1 MNLFRQ
7 QKFSIRK
14 FNVGIFS
21 ALIAT
26 VTFISINP
34 TTASAAEQ
42 NQPAQNQPAQ
52 PADANAQPNAN
63 AGAQANPA
71 AQPAAPA
78 NQGQPAA
85 QPANQG
91 GQANPAGGTAQPAG
105 GAAQPAA
112 GTAQPAGQGNQAD
125 PNNAAQ
131 AQPGNQAAPANQAG
145 QGNNQATPANQTQ
158 PANAPAA
165 AQPAAPVAANAQTQ
179 DPNAS
184 NTGEGS
190 INTTLTFD
198 DPAISTDENR
208 QDPTVTVTDK
218 VNGYSLINNGKIG
231 FVNSELRRSDMFD
244 KNNPQN
250 YQARGN
256 VAALGRV
263 NANDS
268 TDHGNFNGISKTVN
282 VKPDSELIINFTTMQ
297 TNSKQGATNL
307 VIKDAKKNTELA
319 TVNVAKTGTA
329 HLFKVPTDADRLDLQ
344 FIPDNTAVA
353 DASRITTN
361 KDGYK
366 YYSFIDNVG
375 LFSGSHL
382 YVKNR
387 DLAPKATNNKEYT
400 INTEIGNNGNFGA
413 SLKSDQF
420 KYEVTLPQGVTYV
433 NDSLTTTFPNG
444 NEDSTVLK
452 NMTVNYDQNANKVT
466 FTSQGV
472 TTARG
477 THTKEVLF
485 PDKSLKLSY
494 KVNVANIDT
503 PKNID
508 FNEKLTYRTAS
519 DVVINNAQPEVTLT
533 ADPFSVAVEMNKDA
547 LQQQVNSQVDNSHY
561 TTASIAEYNKLKQQ
575 ADTILNEDAN
585 HVETANRASQT
596 DIDGLVTKLQ
606 AALIDNQAAIAELDA
621 KAQEKVTAAQQSK
634 KVTQDEVA
642 ALVTKINNDKNNAIA
657 EINKQTTSQGVT
669 TEKDNGI
676 AVLEQDVITPTVKPQ
691 AKQDIIQA
699 VTTRKQ
705 QIKKSNAS
713 LQDEK
718 DVANDKIGKIETKAI
733 KDIGAATTN
742 AQVEAIKTKAIND
755 INQTTPATTAKAAA
769 LEEFDEVVQA
779 QIDQAPLNPDTTNE
793 EVAEAIERIN
803 AAKVSGVKAIE
814 TTMTAQ
820 DLERVKNEEISKIEN
835 ITDSTQTKMDA
846 YNEVKQAAT
855 ARKAQNATVSNATNE
870 EVAEADAAVE
880 AAQKQGLHDIQVVK
894 SKQEVADTKSKVLD
908 KINAIQTQA
917 KVKPAADTEVENA
930 YNTRKQ
936 EIQNSNASTTE
947 EKQAAYTELD
957 TKKQEARTNLDTANS
972 NSEVA
977 TAKDNGI
984 AAINQVQAATTKKS
998 DAKAEIAQKA
1008 SERKTAIEAM
1018 NDSTTEE
1025 QQAAKDKVD
1034 QAVVTANADIDNAAA
1049 NADID
1054 NAAANADVDNAKTT
1068 NEATIAAITPDANV
1082 KPAAKQAIADKVQAQ
1097 ETAINANNGS
1107 TTEEKEAAKQQ
1118 VQTEKTTADTAID
1131 GAHSN
1136 AEVEAAKNAE
1146 IAKIEAI
1153 QPATTTKDDAKQAIA
1168 TKANERKTAIAQT
1181 QDITAEEIAAANA
1194 DVDNAVT
1201 QANSNIEAAN
1211 SQNDV
1216 DQAKT
1221 TGETSIDQVTPT
1233 VNKKVTARN
1242 EITAILNNKLQEIQ
1256 ATPDAT
1262 DEEKQAADAEANT
1275 ENGKAN
1281 QAISAAI
1288 TNAQVDEA
1296 KANAEA
1302 AINAV
1307 TPKVVKKQAAKDEI
1321 DQLQA
1326 TQTNVINNDQNATT
1340 EEKEAAIQQLAT
1352 AVTDAKNNITAA
1364 TDDNGVD
1371 QAKDAGKN
1379 SIQSTQPAT
1388 AVKLN
1393 AKNDVDQAV
1402 TTQNQAID
1410 NTTGATTEEK
1420 NAAKDLVLKAKEKA
1434 YLDILNAQTTND
1446 VTQIKDQA
1454 VTDIQGI
1461 TADTTIK
1468 DVAKDELATKANE
1481 QKALIAQTADAT
1493 TEEKEQANQQVDAQL
1508 TQGNQNIENAQSI
1521 DDVNTAKENAIQA
1534 IDPIQASTDVKTNAR
1549 AELLTEMQNKI
1560 TEILSDNTTTNEE
1573 KGKDIEPVRATYE
1586 EGLNNINTAN
1596 TTGDVTTAKDTAVQK
1611 VQQLHANPVKK
1622 PAGKTALDQAAAD
1635 RKTQIEQTPNAS
1647 QQEINDAKQEV
1658 DAALNQAKTNVDQSS
1673 TNEYVD
1679 NAVKEGKAKINAVKT
1694 FSEYKKDALAKI
1706 ADAYNAKVNE
1716 ADNSNASTSSEI
1728 AEAKQKLAELKQTAD
1743 QNVNQATSKDD
1754 IEVQIHNDLD
1764 NINDYTI
1771 PTGKKESATTDLYA
1785 YADQKKNNISADT
1798 NATQDEKQQAIKQ
1811 VDQNVQTALE
1821 SINNGVDNG
1830 DVDDALTQGKAAID
1844 AIQVDATVK
1853 PKANQAIEVKA
1864 EDTKESIDQSDQLT
1878 AEEKT
1883 EALAMIK
1890 QITDQAKQGITDATT
1905 TAEVEKAKAQGLEAF
1920 DNIQIDSTEKQKAI
1934 EELETALDQ
1943 IEAGVN
1949 VDADATTEEKEAFT
1963 NALEDILSKA
1973 TEDISD
1979 QTTNAEIATVKNSAL
1994 EQLKAQRINPE
2005 VKKNALEAIREVVNK
2020 QIEIIKNADADASA
2034 KEIAR
2039 TDLGRYFDR
2048 FADKL
2053 DKTQTNA
2060 EVAELQNVTIPAIEA
2075 IVPQNDPDAND
2086 TNNGIDNND
2095 ATANSN
2101 ANATPENTGQPNV
2114 SETTDN
2120 GKADASPTTPNNSD
2134 AATGETTATSAT
2146 DDANDKPQANN
2157 NSSVDASTNS
2167 PTMDNDVTSKPEVES
2182 TNNGTTDK
2190 PVTETDNAT
2199 PAESTTNNNST
2210 TTATNE
2216 NAPTGSTATAP
2227 TTAST
2232 EAASSADS
2240 KDNASVND
2248 SKQNAEVNNSAE
2260 SQSTNGKVAQP
2271 KSENKAKAEKDGRD
2285 STNQSMVESTT
2296 ETLPSA
2302 DITEPNVPSNTS
2314 KDKEESTTNQTDAG
2328 QLKSETNVASNEADK
2343 SPSKADTEVS
2353 NKPSTSASSEA
2364 KDKMTSTNVSQKDDT
2379 ATADTNDTQTS
2390 VGPVANNKAKDMQTN
2405 DTQKSVGSVANNKAT
2420 QNDGANASPATV
2432 SNGSN
2437 SANQDMLNVTKPEEN
2452 KVKTKSAQQGKVNK
2466 PKQQAKTL
2474 PDTGMS
2480 HNDDLPYAELAL
2492 GAGMAF
2498 LIRRFT
2504 KKDQQTEE

>member
-26 VTFISINP
+26 VTFISTNP

-42 NQPAQNQPAQ
+42 NQPALNQPAQ
-52 PADANAQPNAN
+52 PADANTQPNAN

-91 GQANPAGGTAQPAG
+91 GQANPAGG
-105 GAAQPAA
+105 AAQPN
-112 GTAQPAGQGNQAD
+112 TQPAGQGNQAD

-145 QGNNQATPANQTQ
+145 QGNNQATPNNNATPANQTQ

-165 AQPAAPVAANAQTQ
+165 VQPAAPVAANVQTQ

-250 YQARGN
+250 YQAKGN

-413 SLKSDQF
+413 SLKADQF

-494 KVNVANIDT
+494 KVNVTNIDT

-585 HVETANRASQT
+585 HVETANRASQA
-596 DIDGLVTKLQ
+596 DIDGLVNKLQ

-657 EINKQTTSQGVT
+657 EINKQTTAQGVT

-733 KDIGAATTN
+733 KDIDAATTN
-742 AQVEAIKTKAIND
+742 AQVEVIKTKAIND
-755 INQTTPATTAKAAA
+755 INQTAPSTSAKAAA

-814 TTMTAQ
+814 ATTTAQ
-820 DLERVKNEEISKIEN
+820 DLERVKNEEIFKIEN
-835 ITDSTQTKMDA
+835 ITDSTQTKMGA
-846 YNEVKQAAT
+846 YKEVKQAAT
-855 ARKAQNATVSNATNE
+855 ARKTQNATVSNATDE
-870 EVAEADAAVE
+870 EVAEADAAVD
-880 AAQKQGLHDIQVVK
+880 AAQKEGLHDIQVVK
-894 SKQEVADTKSKVLD
+894 SQQEVAETKTKVLD

-917 KVKPAADTEVENA
+917 RVKPAADAAVENA

-947 EKQAAYTELD
+947 EKEAAYAELD
-957 TKKQEARTNLDTANS
+957 AKKQEARTNIDAANS
-972 NSEVA
+972 NSDVA
-977 TAKDNGI
+977 TAKDNAI
-984 AAINQVQAATTKKS
+984 AAINQVQAATTKKA

-1018 NDSTTEE
+1018 NASTTEE

-1049 NADID
+1049 NT
-1054 NAAANADVDNAKTT
+1054 DVDNAKTT

-1082 KPAAKQAIADKVQAQ
+1082 KPTAKQAIADKVQAQ
-1097 ETAINANNGS
+1097 ETAIDANNGA
-1107 TTEEKEAAKQQ
+1107 TTEEKTAAKQQ
-1118 VQTEKTTADTAID
+1118 VQTEKTTADAAID

-1194 DVDNAVT
+1194 DVDNAAT

-1221 TGETSIDQVTPT
+1221 NGETSIDQVTPT
-1233 VNKKVTARN
+1233 VNKKATARN
-1242 EITAILNNKLQEIQ
+1242 EITTVLNNKLQEIQ

-1262 DEEKQAADAEANT
+1262 DEEKQAAETEANT
-1275 ENGKAN
+1275 ENAKAN
-1281 QAISAAI
+1281 QVITAAT
-1288 TNAQVDEA
+1288 TNAEVDEA
-1296 KANAEA
+1296 KTNAET

-1307 TPKVVKKQAAKDEI
+1307 TPKVMKKQAAKDEI

-1326 TQTNVINNDQNATT
+1326 AQTAVINNDQNATN

-1371 QAKDAGKN
+1371 QAKDAKKN

-1388 AVKLN
+1388 AVKSN

-1402 TTQNQAID
+1402 TAQNQAID

-1420 NAAKDLVLKAKEKA
+1420 NAAKDLVSKAKEKA
-1434 YLDILNAQTTND
+1434 YQDILNAQTTND

-1454 VTDIQGI
+1454 VADIQGI

-1468 DVAKDELATKANE
+1468 DVAKDELATKAND
-1481 QKALIAQTADAT
+1481 QKAQIAQAADAT

-1521 DDVNTAKENAIQA
+1521 DDVNTAKDNAIQA
-1534 IDPIQASTDVKTNAR
+1534 IDPIQAATDVKTNAR
-1549 AELLTEMQNKI
+1549 AELLNEMQNKI

-1573 KGKDIEPVRATYE
+1573 KGKDIEPVRAAYE
-1586 EGLNNINTAN
+1586 EGLNNINAAN
-1596 TTGDVTTAKDTAVQK
+1596 TTGDVSTAKDTAVQK

-1622 PAGKTALDQAAAD
+1622 PAGKTELDQVATD
-1635 RKTQIEQTPNAS
+1635 KKTQIEQTPNAS

-1706 ADAYNAKVNE
+1706 EAAYNSKVNE

-1798 NATQDEKQQAIKQ
+1798 NATQDEKQQAINQ
-1811 VDQNVQTALE
+1811 VNQNVQTALE

-1844 AIQVDATVK
+1844 AVQVDATVK
-1853 PKANQAIEVKA
+1853 PKANQAIDAKA
-1864 EDTKESIDQSDQLT
+1864 EDTKDSIEHSDQLT
-1878 AEEKT
+1878 SEEKA
-1883 EALAMIK
+1883 EALATIK
-1890 QITDQAKQGITDATT
+1890 QITDQAKKGITDATT

-1920 DNIQIDSTEKQKAI
+1920 DNIQIDSTHKQQAI
-1934 EELETALDQ
+1934 EELETALDK
-1943 IEAGVN
+1943 IEANVN
-1949 VDADATTEEKEAFT
+1949 ANTDATIEEKEAFT
-1963 NALEDILSKA
+1963 NTLEDILSKA

-1979 QTTNAEIATVKNSAL
+1979 QTTNAEIETVKNNAL
-1994 EQLKAQRINPE
+1994 EKLKGQQINPE
-2005 VKKNALEAIREVVNK
+2005 AKKNALKEIENAVNK
-2020 QIEIIKNADADASA
+2020 QKETINNADANKAA
-2034 KEIAR
+2034 KETALN
-2039 TDLGRYFDR
+2039 DLSRSHDR
-2048 FADKL
+2048 FVEDLVKV
-2053 DKTQTNA
+2053 QSNA

-2086 TNNGIDNND
+2086 TNNGTDNND
-2095 ATANSN
+2095 ATANS
-2101 ANATPENTGQPNV
+2101 NATPENTGQPNV

-2120 GKADASPTTPNNSD
+2120 GKADASPTTSNNSD

-2146 DDANDKPQANN
+2146 DDANDKPQANS

-2199 PAESTTNNNST
+2199 PAESTINNNST

-2271 KSENKAKAEKDGRD
+2271 KSENKAKAEKDDRD

-2314 KDKEESTTNQTDAG
+2314 KDKEESTSNQTDAG
-2328 QLKSETNVASNEADK
+2328 QLKSETNVASNETDK

-2379 ATADTNDTQTS
+2379 ATADTNDTQKS

-2405 DTQKSVGSVANNKAT
+2405 DMKA
-2420 QNDGANASPATV
+2420 SLVTV

-2437 SANQDMLNVTKPEEN
+2437 SANQDMLNVTKTEEN
-2452 KVKTKSAQQGKVNK
+2452 KANAKSAQQGKVNK
-2466 PKQQAKTL
+2466 PKQQTKTL

>member
-26 VTFISINP
+26 VTFISTNP

-52 PADANAQPNAN
+52 PADANTQPNAN
-63 AGAQANPA
+63 AGAQANPT

-78 NQGQPAA
+78 NQGQPAV

-91 GQANPAGGTAQPAG
+91 GQANPAGG
-105 GAAQPAA
+105 AAQPN
-112 GTAQPAGQGNQAD
+112 TQPAGQGNQAD

-131 AQPGNQAAPANQAG
+131 AQPGNQATPANQAG
-145 QGNNQATPANQTQ
+145 QGNNQATPNNNATPANQTQ

-250 YQARGN
+250 YQAKGN

-413 SLKSDQF
+413 SLKADQF

-433 NDSLTTTFPNG
+433 NNSLTTTFPNG

-585 HVETANRASQT
+585 HVKTANRASQA

-606 AALIDNQAAIAELDA
+606 AALIDNQAAIAELDT

-657 EINKQTTSQGVT
+657 EINKQTTAQGVT

-733 KDIGAATTN
+733 KDIDAATTN

-814 TTMTAQ
+814 ATTTAQ

-870 EVAEADAAVE
+870 EVAEADAAVD

-957 TKKQEARTNLDTANS
+957 TKKQEARTNLDAANT
-972 NSEVA
+972 NSDVT
-977 TAKDNGI
+977 TAKDNSI

-1049 NADID
+1049 N
-1054 NAAANADVDNAKTT
+1054 NDVDNAKTT

-1097 ETAINANNGS
+1097 ETAIDGNNGS
-1107 TTEEKEAAKQQ
+1107 TTEEKAA
-1118 VQTEKTTADTAID
+1118 
-1131 GAHSN
+1131 
-1136 AEVEAAKNAE
+1136 

-1153 QPATTTKDDAKQAIA
+1153 QPATTTKDNAKEAIA

-1221 TGETSIDQVTPT
+1221 TGENSIDQVTPT
-1233 VNKKVTARN
+1233 VNKKATARN

-1281 QAISAAI
+1281 QAISAAT

-1388 AVKLN
+1388 AVKSN

-1434 YLDILNAQTTND
+1434 YQDILNAQTTND

-1454 VTDIQGI
+1454 VADIQGI

-1521 DDVNTAKENAIQA
+1521 DDVNTAKDNAIQA

-1560 TEILSDNTTTNEE
+1560 TEILNNNETTNEE
-1573 KGKDIEPVRATYE
+1573 KGNDIGPVRAAYE
-1586 EGLNNINTAN
+1586 EGLNNINAAT

-1622 PAGKTALDQAAAD
+1622 PAGKKELDQAAAD
-1635 RKTQIEQTPNAS
+1635 KKTQIEQTPNAS

-1658 DAALNQAKTNVDQSS
+1658 DTELNQAKTNVDQSS

-1706 ADAYNAKVNE
+1706 EDAYNAKVNE

-1949 VDADATTEEKEAFT
+1949 VNADATTEEKEAFT

-2114 SETTDN
+2114 SETTAN

-2260 SQSTNGKVAQP
+2260 SQSTNDKVAQP
-2271 KSENKAKAEKDGRD
+2271 KSENKAKAEKDGSD

-2364 KDKMTSTNVSQKDDT
+2364 KEKMTSTNVSQKDDT
-2379 ATADTNDTQTS
+2379 ATADTNDTQ
-2390 VGPVANNKAKDMQTN
+2390 
-2405 DTQKSVGSVANNKAT
+2405 KSVGSAANNKAT

-2437 SANQDMLNVTKPEEN
+2437 SANQDMLNVTN
-2452 KVKTKSAQQGKVNK
+2452 TDDHQAKTKSAQQGKVNK
-2466 PKQQAKTL
+2466 AKQQAKTL

>member
-1 MNLFRQ
+1 
-7 QKFSIRK
+7 
-14 FNVGIFS
+14 
-21 ALIAT
+21 
-26 VTFISINP
+26 
-34 TTASAAEQ
+34 
-42 NQPAQNQPAQ
+42 
-52 PADANAQPNAN
+52 
-63 AGAQANPA
+63 
-71 AQPAAPA
+71 
-78 NQGQPAA
+78 
-85 QPANQG
+85 
-91 GQANPAGGTAQPAG
+91 
-105 GAAQPAA
+105 
-112 GTAQPAGQGNQAD
+112 
-125 PNNAAQ
+125 
-131 AQPGNQAAPANQAG
+131 
-145 QGNNQATPANQTQ
+145 
-158 PANAPAA
+158 
-165 AQPAAPVAANAQTQ
+165 
-179 DPNAS
+179 
-184 NTGEGS
+184 
-190 INTTLTFD
+190 
-198 DPAISTDENR
+198 
-208 QDPTVTVTDK
+208 
-218 VNGYSLINNGKIG
+218 
-231 FVNSELRRSDMFD
+231 MFD

-329 HLFKVPTDADRLDLQ
+329 HLFKVPTDADRLDLE

-413 SLKSDQF
+413 SLKADQF

-547 LQQQVNSQVDNSHY
+547 LQQQVNSQVDDSHY

-585 HVETANRASQT
+585 HVETANRASQA

-606 AALIDNQAAIAELDA
+606 AALIDNQAAISELDA

-657 EINKQTTSQGVT
+657 EINKQTTAQGVT

-733 KDIGAATTN
+733 KDIDAATTN

-755 INQTTPATTAKAAA
+755 INQTAPATTAKAAA

-814 TTMTAQ
+814 ATTTAQ
-820 DLERVKNEEISKIEN
+820 DLDRVKNEEIFKIEN

-855 ARKAQNATVSNATNE
+855 ARKAQNATVSNATDE
-870 EVAEADAAVE
+870 EVAEADAAVD
-880 AAQKQGLHDIQVVK
+880 AAQTEGLHDIQVVK
-894 SKQEVADTKSKVLD
+894 SKQEVADTKAKVLD

-917 KVKPAADTEVENA
+917 RVKPAADREVDNA

-936 EIQNSNASTTE
+936 EIQNSNTSTTE
-947 EKQAAYTELD
+947 EKEAAYTQLD
-957 TKKQEARTNLDTANS
+957 AKKQEARTNLDAANT
-972 NSEVA
+972 NSAVT

-1034 QAVVTANADIDNAAA
+1034 QAVVNANADIDNAAA
-1049 NADID
+1049 N
-1054 NAAANADVDNAKTT
+1054 NDVDNAKTT

-1082 KPAAKQAIADKVQAQ
+1082 KPQAKQAIADKVQAQ
-1097 ETAINANNGS
+1097 ETAIDANNGA
-1107 TTEEKEAAKQQ
+1107 TTEEKTAAKQQ

-1168 TKANERKTAIAQT
+1168 TKANERKAAIAQT
-1181 QDITAEEIAAANA
+1181 QEITAEEIAAANA
-1194 DVDNAVT
+1194 NVDNAVT
-1201 QANSNIEAAN
+1201 EANNHIETAN
-1211 SQNDV
+1211 SQNEV

-1221 TGETSIDQVTPT
+1221 TGEASIDQVTPT
-1233 VNKKVTARN
+1233 VNKKATARN
-1242 EITAILNNKLQEIQ
+1242 EITTILNNKLQAIQ

-1262 DEEKQAADAEANT
+1262 DEEKQAAETEANT
-1275 ENGKAN
+1275 ENAKAN
-1281 QAISAAI
+1281 QAITAAT
-1288 TNAQVDEA
+1288 TNAEVDEA
-1296 KANAEA
+1296 KTNAEA

-1307 TPKVVKKQAAKDEI
+1307 TPKVMKKQAAKDEI

-1326 TQTNVINNDQNATT
+1326 AQTAVINNDQNATN

-1352 AVTDAKNNITAA
+1352 AVK
-1364 TDDNGVD
+1364 
-1371 QAKDAGKN
+1371 
-1379 SIQSTQPAT
+1379 S
-1388 AVKLN
+1388 N
-1393 AKNDVDQAV
+1393 AKNEVDQAV

-1420 NAAKDLVLKAKEKA
+1420 NAAKDLVSKAKEKA
-1434 YLDILNAQTTND
+1434 YQDILNAQTTND

-1454 VTDIQGI
+1454 VADIQGI

-1468 DVAKDELATKANE
+1468 DVAKDELATKAKE

-1508 TQGNQNIENAQSI
+1508 TQGNQNIENAKSI
-1521 DDVNTAKENAIQA
+1521 DDVNTAKDNAIQA

-1549 AELLTEMQNKI
+1549 AELLNEMQNKI
-1560 TEILSDNTTTNEE
+1560 TEILNDNTTTNEE
-1573 KGKDIEPVRATYE
+1573 KGKDIEPVRAAYE
-1586 EGLNNINTAN
+1586 EGLNNINAAT

-1622 PAGKTALDQAAAD
+1622 PAGKTELDQAAAD
-1635 RKTQIEQTPNAS
+1635 KKTQIEQTPNAS

-1658 DAALNQAKTNVDQSS
+1658 DAALNQAKTNIDQSS

-1785 YADQKKNNISADT
+1785 YADQKKNNILADT

-1821 SINNGVDNG
+1821 SINNGVDNS
-1830 DVDDALTQGKAAID
+1830 DVDDALTQGKATID
-1844 AIQVDATVK
+1844 AVQVDATVK
-1853 PKANQAIEVKA
+1853 PKANQAIDAKA
-1864 EDTKESIDQSDQLT
+1864 QETKESIDQSDQLT

-1883 EALAMIK
+1883 AALATIK

-1994 EQLKAQRINPE
+1994 EQLKAQRINPV

-2020 QIEIIKNADADASA
+2020 QIEIIENADASA

-2053 DKTQTNA
+2053 DKTQTNT
-2060 EVAELQNVTIPAIEA
+2060 EVDELQNVTIPAIEA
-2075 IVPQNDPDAND
+2075 IVPQKDPNAND
-2086 TNNGIDNND
+2086 TNSGSDNND

-2114 SETTDN
+2114 TESTDN
-2120 GKADASPTTPNNSD
+2120 ANADTSSTTTNNHND
-2134 AATGETTATSAT
+2134 AATGGTTATSTDNSAT
-2146 DDANDKPQANN
+2146 GNGTSDK
-2157 NSSVDASTNS
+2157 S
-2167 PTMDNDVTSKPEVES
+2167 EVES

-2190 PVTETDNAT
+2190 SATETDNAT
-2199 PAESTTNNNST
+2199 PAESPRNNNS

-2216 NAPTGSTATAP
+2216 NAPTGSTATVP
-2227 TTAST
+2227 TTNAST
-2232 EAASSADS
+2232 GAASSADS

-2271 KSENKAKAEKDGRD
+2271 KSENKAKDEKDGRD

-2302 DITEPNVPSNTS
+2302 DITEPKVPSNTE
-2314 KDKEESTTNQTDAG
+2314 KDKKESTTNQTDAG

-2343 SPSKADTEVS
+2343 SEGNVDTDVS
-2353 NKPSTSASSEA
+2353 NKPSTSKPSEA
-2364 KDKMTSTNVSQKDDT
+2364 KDKATSTEDSQKADMATSDKKDNQAAIG
-2379 ATADTNDTQTS
+2379 ATAD
-2390 VGPVANNKAKDMQTN
+2390 V
-2405 DTQKSVGSVANNKAT
+2405 NNKAT

-2437 SANQDMLNVTKPEEN
+2437 SANQDMLKVTNTDKHQA
-2452 KVKTKSAQQGKVNK
+2452 KATSAQQGKENK
-2466 PKQQAKTL
+2466 AKQQAKTL

-2480 HNDDLPYAELAL
+2480 HNDDLPYVELAL

>member
-26 VTFISINP
+26 VTFISTNP

-52 PADANAQPNAN
+52 PADANTQPNAN
-63 AGAQANPA
+63 AGAQANPT

-78 NQGQPAA
+78 NQGQPAV

-91 GQANPAGGTAQPAG
+91 GQANPAGG
-105 GAAQPAA
+105 AAQPN
-112 GTAQPAGQGNQAD
+112 TQPAGQGNQAD

-131 AQPGNQAAPANQAG
+131 AQPGNQATPANQAG
-145 QGNNQATPANQTQ
+145 QGNNQATPNNNATPANQTQ
-158 PANAPAA
+158 PANA
-165 AQPAAPVAANAQTQ
+165 PAAPVAANAQTQ

-218 VNGYSLINNGKIG
+218 VNGYTLINNGKIG

-585 HVETANRASQT
+585 HVETANRASQA

-733 KDIGAATTN
+733 KDIDAATTN

-755 INQTTPATTAKAAA
+755 INQTAPATTAKAAA

-814 TTMTAQ
+814 ATTTAQ
-820 DLERVKNEEISKIEN
+820 DLERVKNEEIFKIEN

-846 YNEVKQAAT
+846 YKEVKQAAT
-855 ARKAQNATVSNATNE
+855 ARKAQNATVSNATDE
-870 EVAEADAAVE
+870 EVAEANAAVDAAQTE
-880 AAQKQGLHDIQVVK
+880 GLHDIQVVK
-894 SKQEVADTKSKVLD
+894 SQQEVADTKAKVLD

-917 KVKPAADTEVENA
+917 RVKPAADTEVENA

-947 EKQAAYTELD
+947 EKEAAYTELD
-957 TKKQEARTNLDTANS
+957 AKKQEARTNLDAANT
-972 NSEVA
+972 NSAVT
-977 TAKDNGI
+977 TAKDNSI

-1018 NDSTTEE
+1018 NASTTEE
-1025 QQAAKDKVD
+1025 QQAAKEKVD
-1034 QAVVTANADIDNAAA
+1034 QAVLSANADIDNAAA
-1049 NADID
+1049 NT
-1054 NAAANADVDNAKTT
+1054 DVDNVKTT

-1082 KPAAKQAIADKVQAQ
+1082 KPTAKQAIADKVQAQ
-1097 ETAINANNGS
+1097 ETAIDANNGA
-1107 TTEEKEAAKQQ
+1107 TTEEKAAAKQQ

-1153 QPATTTKDDAKQAIA
+1153 QPATTTKDEAKQAIA

-1181 QDITAEEIAAANA
+1181 QDITAEEIAAANVN
-1194 DVDNAVT
+1194 VDNAVT
-1201 QANSNIEAAN
+1201 EANSNIEAAN

-1221 TGETSIDQVTPT
+1221 TGENSIDQVTPT
-1233 VNKKVTARN
+1233 VNKKATARN

-1281 QAISAAI
+1281 QAISAAT

-1307 TPKVVKKQAAKDEI
+1307 TPKVVKKKAAKDEI

-1388 AVKLN
+1388 AVKSN

-1434 YLDILNAQTTND
+1434 YQDILNAQTTND

-1454 VTDIQGI
+1454 VADIQGI

-1508 TQGNQNIENAQSI
+1508 TQGKQNIENAQSI
-1521 DDVNTAKENAIQA
+1521 DDVNTAKDNAIQA

-1560 TEILSDNTTTNEE
+1560 TEILNNNETTNEE
-1573 KGKDIEPVRATYE
+1573 KGNDIGPVRAAYE
-1586 EGLNNINTAN
+1586 EGLNNINAAT

-1622 PAGKTALDQAAAD
+1622 PAGKKELDQAAAD
-1635 RKTQIEQTPNAS
+1635 KKTQIEQTPNAS

-1658 DAALNQAKTNVDQSS
+1658 DTELNQAKTNVDQSS

-1920 DNIQIDSTEKQKAI
+1920 DYIQIDSTEKQKAI

-1949 VDADATTEEKEAFT
+1949 VNADATTEEKEAFT

-2020 QIEIIKNADADASA
+2020 QIEIIKNADASA

-2260 SQSTNGKVAQP
+2260 SQSTNDKVAQP

-2343 SPSKADTEVS
+2343 SPSKAVTEVS

-2379 ATADTNDTQTS
+2379 ATADTNDTQ
-2390 VGPVANNKAKDMQTN
+2390 
-2405 DTQKSVGSVANNKAT
+2405 KSVGSAANNKAT

-2452 KVKTKSAQQGKVNK
+2452 KAKAKSAQQGKVNK

>member
-26 VTFISINP
+26 VTFISTNP

-52 PADANAQPNAN
+52 PADANTQPNAN
-63 AGAQANPA
+63 AGAQANPT

-91 GQANPAGGTAQPAG
+91 GQANPAGG
-105 GAAQPAA
+105 AAQPN
-112 GTAQPAGQGNQAD
+112 TQPAGQGNQAD

-145 QGNNQATPANQTQ
+145 QGNNQATPNNNATPANQTQ

-165 AQPAAPVAANAQTQ
+165 AQPAANAQTQ

-387 DLAPKATNNKEYT
+387 DLAPKATNNKEFT

-413 SLKSDQF
+413 SLKADQF

-575 ADTILNEDAN
+575 ADNILNEDAN
-585 HVETANRASQT
+585 HVETANRASQAA
-596 DIDGLVTKLQ
+596 IDGLVTKLQ

-733 KDIGAATTN
+733 KDIDAATTN

-755 INQTTPATTAKAAA
+755 INQTAPATTAKAAA

-814 TTMTAQ
+814 ATTTAQ

-846 YNEVKQAAT
+846 YNDVKQAAT

-957 TKKQEARTNLDTANS
+957 TKKQEARTNLDAANT
-972 NSEVA
+972 NSDVT
-977 TAKDNGI
+977 TAKDNSI

-1034 QAVVTANADIDNAAA
+1034 QAVVTANTDIDNAAA
-1049 NADID
+1049 NT
-1054 NAAANADVDNAKTT
+1054 DVDNAKTT

-1082 KPAAKQAIADKVQAQ
+1082 KPTAKQAIADKVQAQ
-1097 ETAINANNGS
+1097 ETAIDAYNGA
-1107 TTEEKEAAKQQ
+1107 TTEEKAAAKQQ
-1118 VQTEKTTADTAID
+1118 VQTEKTTADAAID

-1153 QPATTTKDDAKQAIA
+1153 QPATTTKDDAKQAIT
-1168 TKANERKTAIAQT
+1168 TKANERKAAIAQT

-1233 VNKKVTARN
+1233 VNKKATARN
-1242 EITAILNNKLQEIQ
+1242 EITTILNNKLQAIQ

-1281 QAISAAI
+1281 QAISAAT

-1296 KANAEA
+1296 KANAEV

-1321 DQLQA
+1321 DQLQVA
-1326 TQTNVINNDQNATT
+1326 QTSVINNDQNATN

-1388 AVKLN
+1388 AVKSN
-1393 AKNDVDQAV
+1393 AKNEVDQAV

-1434 YLDILNAQTTND
+1434 YQDILNAQTTND

-1454 VTDIQGI
+1454 VADVQGI

-1521 DDVNTAKENAIQA
+1521 DDVNTAKDNAIQA

-1658 DAALNQAKTNVDQSS
+1658 DATLNQAKTNVDQSS

-1706 ADAYNAKVNE
+1706 EAAYNSKVNE

-1771 PTGKKESATTDLYA
+1771 PTGKKETATTDLYA

-1811 VDQNVQTALE
+1811 VDQNVQTVLE

-1853 PKANQAIEVKA
+1853 PKANQAIEAKA
-1864 EDTKESIDQSDQLT
+1864 EDTKESIDHSDQLT

-1890 QITDQAKQGITDATT
+1890 QITDQAKKGINDATT

-2020 QIEIIKNADADASA
+2020 QIEIIKNADASA

-2048 FADKL
+2048 FADNL

-2086 TNNGIDNND
+2086 TNNGTDNND

-2101 ANATPENTGQPNV
+2101 ANATPENTRQPNV

-2134 AATGETTATSAT
+2134 AATGETTATSTNNPST
-2146 DDANDKPQANN
+2146 DDANNKPTANN
-2157 NSSVDASTNS
+2157 NSSVDASTDNS
-2167 PTMDNDVTSKPEVES
+2167 ATGNGTIDKPEVES

-2190 PVTETDNAT
+2190 PATETDNVT
-2199 PAESTTNNNST
+2199 PAESTTNNNS

-2240 KDNASVND
+2240 KDNAFVND

-2260 SQSTNGKVAQP
+2260 SQSTNGMVVQP

-2302 DITEPNVPSNTS
+2302 DITEPKVPSNTS

-2328 QLKSETNVASNEADK
+2328 HLKSETNVASNEVDK
-2343 SPSKADTEVS
+2343 SEGNVDTDVS
-2353 NKPSTSASSEA
+2353 NKPSTSKPSEA
-2364 KDKMTSTNVSQKDDT
+2364 KDKATSTEDSQKADM
-2379 ATADTNDTQTS
+2379 ATADT
-2390 VGPVANNKAKDMQTN
+2390 KDNQAAIGATA
-2405 DTQKSVGSVANNKAT
+2405 DVNNKAT

-2437 SANQDMLNVTKPEEN
+2437 STNQDMLNVTKTEEN
-2452 KVKTKSAQQGKVNK
+2452 KANVKSAQQGKVNK

>member
-26 VTFISINP
+26 VTFISTNP

-52 PADANAQPNAN
+52 PADANTQPNAN
-63 AGAQANPA
+63 AGAQANPT

-91 GQANPAGGTAQPAG
+91 GQANPAGG
-105 GAAQPAA
+105 AAQPN
-112 GTAQPAGQGNQAD
+112 TQPAGQGNQAD

-145 QGNNQATPANQTQ
+145 QGNNQATPNNNATPANQTQ

-165 AQPAAPVAANAQTQ
+165 AQPAANAQTQ

-387 DLAPKATNNKEYT
+387 DLAPKATNNKEFT
-400 INTEIGNNGNFGA
+400 INTEIGNNDNFGA
-413 SLKSDQF
+413 SLKADQF

-575 ADTILNEDAN
+575 ADNILNEDAN
-585 HVETANRASQT
+585 HVETANRASQAA
-596 DIDGLVTKLQ
+596 IDGLVTKLQ

-733 KDIGAATTN
+733 KDIDAATTN

-755 INQTTPATTAKAAA
+755 INQTAPATTAKAAA

-814 TTMTAQ
+814 ATTTAQ

-846 YNEVKQAAT
+846 YNDVKQAAT

-957 TKKQEARTNLDTANS
+957 TKKQEARTNLDAANT
-972 NSEVA
+972 NSDVT
-977 TAKDNGI
+977 TAKDNSI

-1034 QAVVTANADIDNAAA
+1034 QAVVTANTDIDNAAA
-1049 NADID
+1049 NT
-1054 NAAANADVDNAKTT
+1054 DVDNAKTT

-1082 KPAAKQAIADKVQAQ
+1082 KPTAKQAIADKVQAQ
-1097 ETAINANNGS
+1097 ETAIDAYNGA
-1107 TTEEKEAAKQQ
+1107 TTEEKAAAKQQ
-1118 VQTEKTTADTAID
+1118 VQTEKTTADAAID

-1153 QPATTTKDDAKQAIA
+1153 QPATTTKDDAKQAIT
-1168 TKANERKTAIAQT
+1168 TKANERKAAIAQT

-1233 VNKKVTARN
+1233 VNKKATARN
-1242 EITAILNNKLQEIQ
+1242 EITTILNNKLQAIQ

-1281 QAISAAI
+1281 QAISAAT

-1296 KANAEA
+1296 KANAEV

-1321 DQLQA
+1321 DQLQVA
-1326 TQTNVINNDQNATT
+1326 QTSVINNDQNATN

-1388 AVKLN
+1388 AVKSN
-1393 AKNDVDQAV
+1393 AKNEVDQAV

-1434 YLDILNAQTTND
+1434 YQDILNAQTTND

-1454 VTDIQGI
+1454 VADVQGI

-1521 DDVNTAKENAIQA
+1521 DDVNTAKDNAIQA

-1658 DAALNQAKTNVDQSS
+1658 DATLNQAKTNVDQSS

-1706 ADAYNAKVNE
+1706 EAAYNSKVNE

-1771 PTGKKESATTDLYA
+1771 PTGKKETATTDLYA

-1853 PKANQAIEVKA
+1853 PKANQAIEAKA
-1864 EDTKESIDQSDQLT
+1864 EDTKESIDHSDQLT

-1890 QITDQAKQGITDATT
+1890 QITDQAKKGINDATT

-2020 QIEIIKNADADASA
+2020 QIEIIKNADASA

-2048 FADKL
+2048 FADNL

-2086 TNNGIDNND
+2086 TNNGTDNND

-2134 AATGETTATSAT
+2134 AATGETTATSTNNPST
-2146 DDANDKPQANN
+2146 DDANNKPTANN
-2157 NSSVDASTNS
+2157 NSSVDASTDNS
-2167 PTMDNDVTSKPEVES
+2167 ATGNGTIDKPEVES

-2190 PVTETDNAT
+2190 PATETDNVT
-2199 PAESTTNNNST
+2199 PAESTTNNNS

-2240 KDNASVND
+2240 KDNAFVND

-2260 SQSTNGKVAQP
+2260 SQSTNGMVVQP

-2302 DITEPNVPSNTS
+2302 DITEPKVPSNTS

-2328 QLKSETNVASNEADK
+2328 HLKSETNVASNEVDK
-2343 SPSKADTEVS
+2343 SEGNVDTDVS
-2353 NKPSTSASSEA
+2353 NKP
-2364 KDKMTSTNVSQKDDT
+2364 
-2379 ATADTNDTQTS
+2379 
-2390 VGPVANNKAKDMQTN
+2390 
-2405 DTQKSVGSVANNKAT
+2405 
-2420 QNDGANASPATV
+2420 
-2432 SNGSN
+2432 
-2437 SANQDMLNVTKPEEN
+2437 
-2452 KVKTKSAQQGKVNK
+2452 
-2466 PKQQAKTL
+2466 
-2474 PDTGMS
+2474 
-2480 HNDDLPYAELAL
+2480 
-2492 GAGMAF
+2492 
-2498 LIRRFT
+2498 
-2504 KKDQQTEE
+2504 

>member
-26 VTFISINP
+26 VTFISTNP

-52 PADANAQPNAN
+52 PADANTQPNAN
-63 AGAQANPA
+63 AGAQANPT

-91 GQANPAGGTAQPAG
+91 GQANPAGG
-105 GAAQPAA
+105 AAQPN
-112 GTAQPAGQGNQAD
+112 TQPAGQGNQAD

-145 QGNNQATPANQTQ
+145 QGNNQATPNNNATPANQTQ

-165 AQPAAPVAANAQTQ
+165 AQPAANAQTQ

-387 DLAPKATNNKEYT
+387 DLAPKATNNKEFT

-413 SLKSDQF
+413 SLKADQF

-575 ADTILNEDAN
+575 ADNILNEDAN
-585 HVETANRASQT
+585 HVETANRASQAA
-596 DIDGLVTKLQ
+596 IDGLVTKLQ

-733 KDIGAATTN
+733 KDIDAATTN

-755 INQTTPATTAKAAA
+755 INQTAPATTAKAAA

-814 TTMTAQ
+814 ATTTAQ

-846 YNEVKQAAT
+846 YNDVKQAAT

-957 TKKQEARTNLDTANS
+957 TKKQEARTNLDAANT
-972 NSEVA
+972 NSDVT
-977 TAKDNGI
+977 TAKDNSI

-1034 QAVVTANADIDNAAA
+1034 QAVVTANTDIDNAAA
-1049 NADID
+1049 NT
-1054 NAAANADVDNAKTT
+1054 DVDNAKTT

-1082 KPAAKQAIADKVQAQ
+1082 KPTAKQAIADKVQAQ
-1097 ETAINANNGS
+1097 ETAIDAYNGA
-1107 TTEEKEAAKQQ
+1107 TTEEKAAAKQQ
-1118 VQTEKTTADTAID
+1118 VQTEKTTADAAID

-1153 QPATTTKDDAKQAIA
+1153 QPATTTKDDAKQAIT
-1168 TKANERKTAIAQT
+1168 TKANERKAAIAQT

-1233 VNKKVTARN
+1233 VNKKATARN
-1242 EITAILNNKLQEIQ
+1242 EITTILNNKLQAIQ

-1281 QAISAAI
+1281 QAISAAT

-1296 KANAEA
+1296 KANAEV

-1321 DQLQA
+1321 DQLQVA
-1326 TQTNVINNDQNATT
+1326 QTSVINNDQNATN

-1388 AVKLN
+1388 AVKSN
-1393 AKNDVDQAV
+1393 AKNEVDQAV

-1434 YLDILNAQTTND
+1434 YQDILNAQTTND

-1454 VTDIQGI
+1454 VADVQGI

-1521 DDVNTAKENAIQA
+1521 DDVNTAKDNAIQA

-1658 DAALNQAKTNVDQSS
+1658 DATLNQAKTNVDQSS

-1706 ADAYNAKVNE
+1706 EAAYNSKVNE

-1771 PTGKKESATTDLYA
+1771 PTGKKETATTDLYA

-1853 PKANQAIEVKA
+1853 PKANQAIEAKA
-1864 EDTKESIDQSDQLT
+1864 EDTKESIDHSDQLT

-1890 QITDQAKQGITDATT
+1890 QITDQAKKGINDATT

-2020 QIEIIKNADADASA
+2020 QIEIIKNADASA

-2048 FADKL
+2048 FADNL

-2086 TNNGIDNND
+2086 TNNGTDNND

-2134 AATGETTATSAT
+2134 AATGETTATSTNNPST
-2146 DDANDKPQANN
+2146 DDANNKPTANN
-2157 NSSVDASTNS
+2157 NSSVDASTDNS
-2167 PTMDNDVTSKPEVES
+2167 ATGNGTIDKPEVES

-2190 PVTETDNAT
+2190 PATETDNVT
-2199 PAESTTNNNST
+2199 PAESTTNNNS

-2240 KDNASVND
+2240 KDNAFVND

-2260 SQSTNGKVAQP
+2260 SQSTNGMVVQP

-2302 DITEPNVPSNTS
+2302 DITEPKVPSNTS

-2328 QLKSETNVASNEADK
+2328 HLKSETNVASNEVDK
-2343 SPSKADTEVS
+2343 SEGNVDTDVS
-2353 NKPSTSASSEA
+2353 NKPSTSKPSEA
-2364 KDKMTSTNVSQKDDT
+2364 KDKATSTEDSQKADM
-2379 ATADTNDTQTS
+2379 ATADT
-2390 VGPVANNKAKDMQTN
+2390 KDNQAAIGATA
-2405 DTQKSVGSVANNKAT
+2405 DVNNKAT

-2437 SANQDMLNVTKPEEN
+2437 STNQDMLNVTKTEEN
-2452 KVKTKSAQQGKVNK
+2452 KANVKSAQQGKVNK

>member
-26 VTFISINP
+26 VTFISTNP

-52 PADANAQPNAN
+52 PADANTQPNAN
-63 AGAQANPA
+63 AGAQANPT

-78 NQGQPAA
+78 NQGQPAV

-91 GQANPAGGTAQPAG
+91 GQANPAGG
-105 GAAQPAA
+105 AAQPN
-112 GTAQPAGQGNQAD
+112 TQPAGQGNQAD

-131 AQPGNQAAPANQAG
+131 AQPGNQATPANQAG
-145 QGNNQATPANQTQ
+145 QGNNQATPNNNATPANQTQ
-158 PANAPAA
+158 PANAPAAAQPA

-250 YQARGN
+250 YQAKGN

-413 SLKSDQF
+413 SLKADQF

-519 DVVINNAQPEVTLT
+519 DVVINNTQPEITLT

-585 HVETANRASQT
+585 HVETANRASQA

-733 KDIGAATTN
+733 KDIDAATTN

-814 TTMTAQ
+814 ATTTAQ

-870 EVAEADAAVE
+870 EVAEADAAVD

-894 SKQEVADTKSKVLD
+894 SKQEVADTKSKVID

-957 TKKQEARTNLDTANS
+957 TKKQEARTNLDAANT
-972 NSEVA
+972 NSDVT

-1025 QQAAKDKVD
+1025 QQA
-1034 QAVVTANADIDNAAA
+1034 
-1049 NADID
+1049 
-1054 NAAANADVDNAKTT
+1054 
-1068 NEATIAAITPDANV
+1068 
-1082 KPAAKQAIADKVQAQ
+1082 
-1097 ETAINANNGS
+1097 
-1107 TTEEKEAAKQQ
+1107 
-1118 VQTEKTTADTAID
+1118 QTEKTTADAAID
-1131 GAHSN
+1131 AAHTN

-1153 QPATTTKDDAKQAIA
+1153 QPATTTKDNAKEAIA

-1233 VNKKVTARN
+1233 VNKKATARN
-1242 EITAILNNKLQEIQ
+1242 EITTILNNKLQEIQ

-1281 QAISAAI
+1281 QAISAAT

-1388 AVKLN
+1388 AVKSN

-1434 YLDILNAQTTND
+1434 YQDILNAQTTND

-1454 VTDIQGI
+1454 VADIQGI

-1771 PTGKKESATTDLYA
+1771 PTGKKETATTDLYA

-2405 DTQKSVGSVANNKAT
+2405 DMKA
-2420 QNDGANASPATV
+2420 SLATV

-2437 SANQDMLNVTKPEEN
+2437 SANQDMLNVTN
-2452 KVKTKSAQQGKVNK
+2452 TDDHQAKTKSAQQGKVNK

>member
-26 VTFISINP
+26 VTFISTNP

-52 PADANAQPNAN
+52 PADANTQPNAN
-63 AGAQANPA
+63 AGAQANPT

-78 NQGQPAA
+78 NQGQPAV

-91 GQANPAGGTAQPAG
+91 GQANPAGG
-105 GAAQPAA
+105 AAQPN
-112 GTAQPAGQGNQAD
+112 TQPAGQGNQAD

-131 AQPGNQAAPANQAG
+131 AQPGNQATPANQAG
-145 QGNNQATPANQTQ
+145 QGNNQATPNNNATPANQTQ

-250 YQARGN
+250 YQAKGN

-413 SLKSDQF
+413 SLKADQF

-585 HVETANRASQT
+585 HVETANRASQA

-733 KDIGAATTN
+733 KDIDAATTN

-814 TTMTAQ
+814 ATTTAQ

-870 EVAEADAAVE
+870 EVAEADAAVD

-894 SKQEVADTKSKVLD
+894 SKQEVADTKSKVID

-957 TKKQEARTNLDTANS
+957 TKKQEARTNLDAANT
-972 NSEVA
+972 NSDVT

-1034 QAVVTANADIDNAAA
+1034 QAVVTVNADIDNATA
-1049 NADID
+1049 NT
-1054 NAAANADVDNAKTT
+1054 DVDNAKTT

-1082 KPAAKQAIADKVQAQ
+1082 KPQAKQAIADKVQAQ
-1097 ETAINANNGS
+1097 ETAIDANNGS
-1107 TTEEKEAAKQQ
+1107 TTEEKTAAKQQ
-1118 VQTEKTTADTAID
+1118 VQTEKTTADAAID
-1131 GAHSN
+1131 AAHTN

-1181 QDITAEEIAAANA
+1181 QDITAEEIAAANVN
-1194 DVDNAVT
+1194 VDNAVT
-1201 QANSNIEAAN
+1201 EANSNIEAAN

-1221 TGETSIDQVTPT
+1221 TGENSIDQVTPT
-1233 VNKKVTARN
+1233 VNKKATARN

-1281 QAISAAI
+1281 QAISAAT

-1307 TPKVVKKQAAKDEI
+1307 TPKVVKKKAAKDEI

-1388 AVKLN
+1388 AVKSN

-1434 YLDILNAQTTND
+1434 YQDILNAQTTND

-1454 VTDIQGI
+1454 VADIQGI

-1521 DDVNTAKENAIQA
+1521 DDVNTAKDNAIQA

-1560 TEILSDNTTTNEE
+1560 TEILNNNETTNEE
-1573 KGKDIEPVRATYE
+1573 KGNDIGPVRAAYE
-1586 EGLNNINTAN
+1586 EGLNNINAAT

-1622 PAGKTALDQAAAD
+1622 PAGKKELDQAAAD
-1635 RKTQIEQTPNAS
+1635 KKTQIEQTPNAS

-1658 DAALNQAKTNVDQSS
+1658 DTELNQAKTNVDQSS

-1706 ADAYNAKVNE
+1706 EDAYNAKVNE

-1785 YADQKKNNISADT
+1785 YADQKKNNISAGT

-2020 QIEIIKNADADASA
+2020 QIEIIKNADASA

-2314 KDKEESTTNQTDAG
+2314 KDKEESTSNQTDAG
-2328 QLKSETNVASNEADK
+2328 QLKSETKVASNEADK

-2390 VGPVANNKAKDMQTN
+2390 VGPVANNKA
-2405 DTQKSVGSVANNKAT
+2405 T

-2452 KVKTKSAQQGKVNK
+2452 KANAKSAQQGKVNK
-2466 PKQQAKTL
+2466 AKQQAKTL

>member
-26 VTFISINP
+26 VTFISTNP

-52 PADANAQPNAN
+52 PADANTQPNAN
-63 AGAQANPA
+63 AGAQANPT

-91 GQANPAGGTAQPAG
+91 GQANPAGG
-105 GAAQPAA
+105 AAQPN
-112 GTAQPAGQGNQAD
+112 TQPAGQGNQAD

-145 QGNNQATPANQTQ
+145 QGNNQATPNNNATPANQTQ

-165 AQPAAPVAANAQTQ
+165 AQPAANAQTQ

-387 DLAPKATNNKEYT
+387 DLAPKATNNKEFT

-413 SLKSDQF
+413 SLKADQF

-575 ADTILNEDAN
+575 ADNILNEDAN
-585 HVETANRASQT
+585 HVETANRASQAA
-596 DIDGLVTKLQ
+596 IDGLVTKLQ

-733 KDIGAATTN
+733 KDIDAATTN

-755 INQTTPATTAKAAA
+755 INQTAPATTAKAAA

-814 TTMTAQ
+814 ATTTAQ

-846 YNEVKQAAT
+846 YNDVKQAAT

-957 TKKQEARTNLDTANS
+957 TKKQEARTNLDAANT
-972 NSEVA
+972 NSDVT
-977 TAKDNGI
+977 TAKDNSI
-984 AAINQVQAATTKKS
+984 AAINQVQAVTTKKS

-1034 QAVVTANADIDNAAA
+1034 QAVVTANTDIDNAAA
-1049 NADID
+1049 NT
-1054 NAAANADVDNAKTT
+1054 DVDNAKTT

-1082 KPAAKQAIADKVQAQ
+1082 KPTAKQAIADKVQAQ
-1097 ETAINANNGS
+1097 ETAIDAYNGA
-1107 TTEEKEAAKQQ
+1107 TTEEKAAAKQQ
-1118 VQTEKTTADTAID
+1118 VQTEKTTADAAID

-1153 QPATTTKDDAKQAIA
+1153 QPATTTKDDAKQAIT
-1168 TKANERKTAIAQT
+1168 TKANERKAAIAQT

-1233 VNKKVTARN
+1233 VNKKATARN
-1242 EITAILNNKLQEIQ
+1242 EITTILNNKLQAIQ

-1281 QAISAAI
+1281 QAISAAT

-1296 KANAEA
+1296 KANAEV

-1321 DQLQA
+1321 DQLQVA
-1326 TQTNVINNDQNATT
+1326 QTSVINNDQNATN

-1388 AVKLN
+1388 AVKSN
-1393 AKNDVDQAV
+1393 AKNEVDQAV

-1434 YLDILNAQTTND
+1434 YQDILNAQTTND

-1454 VTDIQGI
+1454 VADVQGI

-1521 DDVNTAKENAIQA
+1521 DDVNTAKDNAIQA

-1658 DAALNQAKTNVDQSS
+1658 DATLNQAKTNVDQSS

-1706 ADAYNAKVNE
+1706 EAAYNSKVNE

-1771 PTGKKESATTDLYA
+1771 PTGKKETATTDLYA

-1853 PKANQAIEVKA
+1853 PKANQAIEAKA
-1864 EDTKESIDQSDQLT
+1864 EDTKESIDHSDQLT

-1890 QITDQAKQGITDATT
+1890 QITDQAKKGINDATT

-2020 QIEIIKNADADASA
+2020 QIEIIKNADASA

-2048 FADKL
+2048 FADNL

-2086 TNNGIDNND
+2086 TNNGTDNND

-2134 AATGETTATSAT
+2134 AATGETTATSTNNPST
-2146 DDANDKPQANN
+2146 DDANNKPTANN
-2157 NSSVDASTNS
+2157 NSSVDASTDNS
-2167 PTMDNDVTSKPEVES
+2167 ATGNGTIDKPEVES

-2190 PVTETDNAT
+2190 PATETDNVT
-2199 PAESTTNNNST
+2199 PAESTTNNNS

-2240 KDNASVND
+2240 KDNAFVND

-2260 SQSTNGKVAQP
+2260 SQSTNGMVVQP

-2302 DITEPNVPSNTS
+2302 DITEPKVPSNTS
-2314 KDKEESTTNQTDAG
+2314 KDKEESTTNQTDPG
-2328 QLKSETNVASNEADK
+2328 HLKSETNVASNEVDK
-2343 SPSKADTEVS
+2343 SEGNVDTDVS
-2353 NKPSTSASSEA
+2353 NKPSTSKPSEA
-2364 KDKMTSTNVSQKDDT
+2364 KDKATSTEDSQKADM
-2379 ATADTNDTQTS
+2379 ATADT
-2390 VGPVANNKAKDMQTN
+2390 KDNQAAIGATA
-2405 DTQKSVGSVANNKAT
+2405 DVNNKAT

-2437 SANQDMLNVTKPEEN
+2437 STNQDMLNVTKTEEN
-2452 KVKTKSAQQGKVNK
+2452 KANVKSAQQGKVNK

>member
-26 VTFISINP
+26 VTFISTNP

-52 PADANAQPNAN
+52 PADANTQPNAN
-63 AGAQANPA
+63 AGAQANPT

-91 GQANPAGGTAQPAG
+91 GQANPAGG
-105 GAAQPAA
+105 AAQPN
-112 GTAQPAGQGNQAD
+112 TQPAGQGNQAD

-145 QGNNQATPANQTQ
+145 QGNNQATPNNNATPANQTQ

-165 AQPAAPVAANAQTQ
+165 AQPAANAQTQ

-387 DLAPKATNNKEYT
+387 DLAPKATNNKEFT

-413 SLKSDQF
+413 SLKADQF

-575 ADTILNEDAN
+575 ADNILNEDAN
-585 HVETANRASQT
+585 HVETANRASQAA
-596 DIDGLVTKLQ
+596 IDGLVTKLQ

-733 KDIGAATTN
+733 KDIDAATTN

-755 INQTTPATTAKAAA
+755 INQTAPATTAKAAA

-814 TTMTAQ
+814 ATTTAQ

-846 YNEVKQAAT
+846 YNDVKQAAT

-957 TKKQEARTNLDTANS
+957 TKKQEARTNLDAANT
-972 NSEVA
+972 NSDVT
-977 TAKDNGI
+977 TAKDNSI

-1034 QAVVTANADIDNAAA
+1034 QAVVTANTDIDNAAA
-1049 NADID
+1049 NT
-1054 NAAANADVDNAKTT
+1054 DVDNAKTT

-1082 KPAAKQAIADKVQAQ
+1082 KPTAKQAIADKVQAQ
-1097 ETAINANNGS
+1097 ETAIDAYNGA
-1107 TTEEKEAAKQQ
+1107 TTEEKAAAKQQ
-1118 VQTEKTTADTAID
+1118 VQTEKTTADAAID

-1153 QPATTTKDDAKQAIA
+1153 QPATTTKDDAKQAIT
-1168 TKANERKTAIAQT
+1168 TKANERKAAIAQT

-1201 QANSNIEAAN
+1201 QANSNNEAAN

-1233 VNKKVTARN
+1233 VNKKATARN
-1242 EITAILNNKLQEIQ
+1242 EITTILNNKLQAIQ

-1281 QAISAAI
+1281 QAISAAT

-1296 KANAEA
+1296 KANAEV

-1321 DQLQA
+1321 DQLQVA
-1326 TQTNVINNDQNATT
+1326 QTSVINNDQNATN

-1388 AVKLN
+1388 AVKSN
-1393 AKNDVDQAV
+1393 AKNEVDQAV

-1434 YLDILNAQTTND
+1434 YQDILNAQTTND
-1446 VTQIKDQA
+1446 VTQIKNQA
-1454 VTDIQGI
+1454 VADVQGI

-1521 DDVNTAKENAIQA
+1521 DDVNTAKDNAIQA

-1611 VQQLHANPVKK
+1611 VQQLHANSVKK

-1658 DAALNQAKTNVDQSS
+1658 DATLNQAKTNVDQSS

-1706 ADAYNAKVNE
+1706 EAAYNSKVNE

-1771 PTGKKESATTDLYA
+1771 PTGKKETATTDLYA

-1853 PKANQAIEVKA
+1853 PKANQAIEAKA
-1864 EDTKESIDQSDQLT
+1864 EDTKESIDHSDQLT

-1890 QITDQAKQGITDATT
+1890 QITDQAKKGINDATT

-2020 QIEIIKNADADASA
+2020 QIEIIKNADASA

-2048 FADKL
+2048 FADNL

-2086 TNNGIDNND
+2086 TNNGTDNND

-2134 AATGETTATSAT
+2134 AATGETTATSTNNPST
-2146 DDANDKPQANN
+2146 DDANNKPTANN
-2157 NSSVDASTNS
+2157 NSSVDASTDNS
-2167 PTMDNDVTSKPEVES
+2167 ATGNGTIDKPEVES

-2190 PVTETDNAT
+2190 PATETDNVT
-2199 PAESTTNNNST
+2199 PAESTTNNNS

-2240 KDNASVND
+2240 KDNAFVND

-2260 SQSTNGKVAQP
+2260 SQSTNGMVVQP

-2302 DITEPNVPSNTS
+2302 DITEPKVPSNTS

-2328 QLKSETNVASNEADK
+2328 HLKSETNVASNEVDK
-2343 SPSKADTEVS
+2343 SEGNVDTDVS
-2353 NKPSTSASSEA
+2353 NKPSTSKPSEA
-2364 KDKMTSTNVSQKDDT
+2364 KDKATSTEDSQKADM
-2379 ATADTNDTQTS
+2379 ATADT
-2390 VGPVANNKAKDMQTN
+2390 KDNQAAIGATA
-2405 DTQKSVGSVANNKAT
+2405 DVNNKAT

-2437 SANQDMLNVTKPEEN
+2437 STNQDMLNVTKTEEN
-2452 KVKTKSAQQGKVNK
+2452 KANVKSAQQGKVNK

>member
-26 VTFISINP
+26 VTFISTNP

-52 PADANAQPNAN
+52 PADANTQPNAN
-63 AGAQANPA
+63 AGAQANPT

-78 NQGQPAA
+78 NQGQPAV

-91 GQANPAGGTAQPAG
+91 GQANPAGG
-105 GAAQPAA
+105 AAQPN
-112 GTAQPAGQGNQAD
+112 TQPAGQGNQAD

-131 AQPGNQAAPANQAG
+131 AQPGNQATPANQAG
-145 QGNNQATPANQTQ
+145 QGNNQATPNNNATPANQTQ

-250 YQARGN
+250 YQAKGN

-413 SLKSDQF
+413 SLKADQF

-433 NDSLTTTFPNG
+433 NNSLTTTFPNG

-585 HVETANRASQT
+585 HVKTANRASQA

-606 AALIDNQAAIAELDA
+606 AALIDNQAAIAELDT

-657 EINKQTTSQGVT
+657 EINKQTTAQGVT

-733 KDIGAATTN
+733 KDIDAATTN

-814 TTMTAQ
+814 ATTTAQ

-870 EVAEADAAVE
+870 EVAEADAAVD

-957 TKKQEARTNLDTANS
+957 TKKQEARTNLDAANT
-972 NSEVA
+972 NSDVT
-977 TAKDNGI
+977 TAKDNSI
-984 AAINQVQAATTKKS
+984 A
-998 DAKAEIAQKA
+998 
-1008 SERKTAIEAM
+1008 
-1018 NDSTTEE
+1018 
-1025 QQAAKDKVD
+1025 
-1034 QAVVTANADIDNAAA
+1034 
-1049 NADID
+1049 
-1054 NAAANADVDNAKTT
+1054 
-1068 NEATIAAITPDANV
+1068 
-1082 KPAAKQAIADKVQAQ
+1082 
-1097 ETAINANNGS
+1097 
-1107 TTEEKEAAKQQ
+1107 
-1118 VQTEKTTADTAID
+1118 
-1131 GAHSN
+1131 
-1136 AEVEAAKNAE
+1136 
-1146 IAKIEAI
+1146 
-1153 QPATTTKDDAKQAIA
+1153 
-1168 TKANERKTAIAQT
+1168 
-1181 QDITAEEIAAANA
+1181 
-1194 DVDNAVT
+1194 
-1201 QANSNIEAAN
+1201 
-1211 SQNDV
+1211 
-1216 DQAKT
+1216 
-1221 TGETSIDQVTPT
+1221 
-1233 VNKKVTARN
+1233 
-1242 EITAILNNKLQEIQ
+1242 
-1256 ATPDAT
+1256 
-1262 DEEKQAADAEANT
+1262 
-1275 ENGKAN
+1275 
-1281 QAISAAI
+1281 
-1288 TNAQVDEA
+1288 
-1296 KANAEA
+1296 
-1302 AINAV
+1302 
-1307 TPKVVKKQAAKDEI
+1307 
-1321 DQLQA
+1321 
-1326 TQTNVINNDQNATT
+1326 
-1340 EEKEAAIQQLAT
+1340 
-1352 AVTDAKNNITAA
+1352 
-1364 TDDNGVD
+1364 
-1371 QAKDAGKN
+1371 
-1379 SIQSTQPAT
+1379 
-1388 AVKLN
+1388 
-1393 AKNDVDQAV
+1393 
-1402 TTQNQAID
+1402 
-1410 NTTGATTEEK
+1410 
-1420 NAAKDLVLKAKEKA
+1420 
-1434 YLDILNAQTTND
+1434 
-1446 VTQIKDQA
+1446 
-1454 VTDIQGI
+1454 
-1461 TADTTIK
+1461 ADTTIK

-1521 DDVNTAKENAIQA
+1521 DDVNTAKDNAIQA

-1560 TEILSDNTTTNEE
+1560 TEILNNNETTNEE
-1573 KGKDIEPVRATYE
+1573 KGNDIGPVRAAYE
-1586 EGLNNINTAN
+1586 EGLNNINAAT

-1622 PAGKTALDQAAAD
+1622 PAGKKELDQAAAD
-1635 RKTQIEQTPNAS
+1635 KKTQIEQTPNAS

-1658 DAALNQAKTNVDQSS
+1658 DTELNQAKTNVDQSS

-1706 ADAYNAKVNE
+1706 EDAYNAKVNE

-1949 VDADATTEEKEAFT
+1949 VNADATTEEKEAFT

-2114 SETTDN
+2114 SETTAN

-2260 SQSTNGKVAQP
+2260 SQSTNDKVAQP
-2271 KSENKAKAEKDGRD
+2271 KSENKAKAEKDGSD

-2364 KDKMTSTNVSQKDDT
+2364 KEKMTSTNVSQKDDT
-2379 ATADTNDTQTS
+2379 ATADTNDTQ
-2390 VGPVANNKAKDMQTN
+2390 
-2405 DTQKSVGSVANNKAT
+2405 KSVGSAANNKAT

-2437 SANQDMLNVTKPEEN
+2437 SANQDMLNVTN
-2452 KVKTKSAQQGKVNK
+2452 TDDHQAKTKSAQQGKVNK
-2466 PKQQAKTL
+2466 AKQQAKTL

>member
-1 MNLFRQ
+1 
-7 QKFSIRK
+7 
-14 FNVGIFS
+14 
-21 ALIAT
+21 
-26 VTFISINP
+26 
-34 TTASAAEQ
+34 
-42 NQPAQNQPAQ
+42 
-52 PADANAQPNAN
+52 
-63 AGAQANPA
+63 
-71 AQPAAPA
+71 
-78 NQGQPAA
+78 
-85 QPANQG
+85 
-91 GQANPAGGTAQPAG
+91 
-105 GAAQPAA
+105 
-112 GTAQPAGQGNQAD
+112 
-125 PNNAAQ
+125 
-131 AQPGNQAAPANQAG
+131 
-145 QGNNQATPANQTQ
+145 
-158 PANAPAA
+158 
-165 AQPAAPVAANAQTQ
+165 
-179 DPNAS
+179 
-184 NTGEGS
+184 
-190 INTTLTFD
+190 
-198 DPAISTDENR
+198 
-208 QDPTVTVTDK
+208 
-218 VNGYSLINNGKIG
+218 
-231 FVNSELRRSDMFD
+231 MFD

-329 HLFKVPTDADRLDLQ
+329 HLFKVPTDADRLDLE

-413 SLKSDQF
+413 SLKADQF

-547 LQQQVNSQVDNSHY
+547 LQQQVNSQVDDSHY

-585 HVETANRASQT
+585 HVETANRASQA

-606 AALIDNQAAIAELDA
+606 AALIDNQAAISELDA

-657 EINKQTTSQGVT
+657 EINKQTTAQGVT

-733 KDIGAATTN
+733 KDIDAATTN

-755 INQTTPATTAKAAA
+755 INQTAPATTAKAAA

-814 TTMTAQ
+814 ATTTAQ
-820 DLERVKNEEISKIEN
+820 DLDRVKNEEIFKIEN

-855 ARKAQNATVSNATNE
+855 ARKAQNATVSNATDE
-870 EVAEADAAVE
+870 EVAEADAAVD
-880 AAQKQGLHDIQVVK
+880 AAQTEGLHDIQVVK
-894 SKQEVADTKSKVLD
+894 SKQEVADTKAKVLD

-917 KVKPAADTEVENA
+917 RVKPAADREVDNA

-936 EIQNSNASTTE
+936 EIQNSNTSTTE
-947 EKQAAYTELD
+947 EKEAAYTQLD
-957 TKKQEARTNLDTANS
+957 AKKQEARTNLDAANT
-972 NSEVA
+972 NSAVT

-1034 QAVVTANADIDNAAA
+1034 QAVVNANADIDNAAA
-1049 NADID
+1049 N
-1054 NAAANADVDNAKTT
+1054 NDVDNAKTT

-1082 KPAAKQAIADKVQAQ
+1082 KPQAKQAIADKVQAQ
-1097 ETAINANNGS
+1097 ETAIDANNGA
-1107 TTEEKEAAKQQ
+1107 TTEEKTAAKQQ

-1168 TKANERKTAIAQT
+1168 TKANERKAAIAQT
-1181 QDITAEEIAAANA
+1181 QEITAEEIAAANA
-1194 DVDNAVT
+1194 NVDNAVT
-1201 QANSNIEAAN
+1201 EANNHIETAN
-1211 SQNDV
+1211 SQNEV

-1221 TGETSIDQVTPT
+1221 TGEASIDQVTPT
-1233 VNKKVTARN
+1233 VNKKATARN
-1242 EITAILNNKLQEIQ
+1242 EITTILNNKLQAIQ

-1262 DEEKQAADAEANT
+1262 DEEKQAAETEANT
-1275 ENGKAN
+1275 ENAKAN
-1281 QAISAAI
+1281 QAITAAT
-1288 TNAQVDEA
+1288 TNAEVDEA
-1296 KANAEA
+1296 KTNAEA

-1307 TPKVVKKQAAKDEI
+1307 TPKVMKKQAAKDEI

-1326 TQTNVINNDQNATT
+1326 AQTAVINNDQNATN

-1364 TDDNGVD
+1364 TDNNGVD
-1371 QAKDAGKN
+1371 TAKDAGKN

-1388 AVKLN
+1388 AVKSN
-1393 AKNDVDQAV
+1393 AKNEVDQAV

-1420 NAAKDLVLKAKEKA
+1420 NAAKDLVSKAKEKA
-1434 YLDILNAQTTND
+1434 YQDILNAQTTND

-1454 VTDIQGI
+1454 VADIQGI

-1468 DVAKDELATKANE
+1468 DVAKDELATKAKE

-1508 TQGNQNIENAQSI
+1508 TQGNQNIENAKSI
-1521 DDVNTAKENAIQA
+1521 D
-1534 IDPIQASTDVKTNAR
+1534 
-1549 AELLTEMQNKI
+1549 
-1560 TEILSDNTTTNEE
+1560 
-1573 KGKDIEPVRATYE
+1573 
-1586 EGLNNINTAN
+1586 
-1596 TTGDVTTAKDTAVQK
+1596 DVTTAKDTAVQK

-1622 PAGKTALDQAAAD
+1622 PAGKTELDQAAAD
-1635 RKTQIEQTPNAS
+1635 KKTQIEQTPNAS

-1658 DAALNQAKTNVDQSS
+1658 DAALNQAKTNIDQSS

-1785 YADQKKNNISADT
+1785 YADQKKNNILADT

-1821 SINNGVDNG
+1821 SINNGVDNS
-1830 DVDDALTQGKAAID
+1830 DVDDALTQGKATID
-1844 AIQVDATVK
+1844 AVQVDATVK
-1853 PKANQAIEVKA
+1853 PKANQAIDAKA
-1864 EDTKESIDQSDQLT
+1864 QETKESIDQSDQLT

-1883 EALAMIK
+1883 AALATIK

-1994 EQLKAQRINPE
+1994 EQLKAQRINPV

-2020 QIEIIKNADADASA
+2020 QIEIIENADASA

-2053 DKTQTNA
+2053 DKTQTNT
-2060 EVAELQNVTIPAIEA
+2060 EVDELQNVTIPAIEA
-2075 IVPQNDPDAND
+2075 IVPQKDPNAND
-2086 TNNGIDNND
+2086 TNSGSDNND

-2114 SETTDN
+2114 TESTDN
-2120 GKADASPTTPNNSD
+2120 ANADTSSTTTNNHND
-2134 AATGETTATSAT
+2134 AATGGTTATSTDNSAT
-2146 DDANDKPQANN
+2146 GNGTSDK
-2157 NSSVDASTNS
+2157 S
-2167 PTMDNDVTSKPEVES
+2167 EVES

-2190 PVTETDNAT
+2190 SATETDNAT
-2199 PAESTTNNNST
+2199 PAESARNNNS

-2216 NAPTGSTATAP
+2216 NAPTGSTATVP
-2227 TTAST
+2227 TTNAST
-2232 EAASSADS
+2232 GAASSADS

-2271 KSENKAKAEKDGRD
+2271 KSENKAKDEKDGRD

-2302 DITEPNVPSNTS
+2302 DITEPKVPSNTE
-2314 KDKEESTTNQTDAG
+2314 KDKKESTTNQTDAG
-2328 QLKSETNVASNEADK
+2328 QLRSETNVASNEADK
-2343 SPSKADTEVS
+2343 SEGNVDTDVS
-2353 NKPSTSASSEA
+2353 NKPSTSKPSEA
-2364 KDKMTSTNVSQKDDT
+2364 KDKATSTEDSQKADMATSDKKDNQAAIG
-2379 ATADTNDTQTS
+2379 ATAD
-2390 VGPVANNKAKDMQTN
+2390 V
-2405 DTQKSVGSVANNKAT
+2405 NNKAT

-2437 SANQDMLNVTKPEEN
+2437 SANQDMLKVTNTDKHQA
-2452 KVKTKSAQQGKVNK
+2452 KATSAQQGKENK
-2466 PKQQAKTL
+2466 AKQQAKTL

-2480 HNDDLPYAELAL
+2480 HNDDLPYVELAL

>member
-26 VTFISINP
+26 VTFISTNP

-52 PADANAQPNAN
+52 PADANTQPNAN
-63 AGAQANPA
+63 AGAQANPT

-91 GQANPAGGTAQPAG
+91 GQANPAGG
-105 GAAQPAA
+105 AAQPN
-112 GTAQPAGQGNQAD
+112 TQPAGQGNQAD

-145 QGNNQATPANQTQ
+145 QGNNQATPNNNATPANQTQ

-165 AQPAAPVAANAQTQ
+165 AQPAANAQTQ

-387 DLAPKATNNKEYT
+387 DLAPKATNNKEFT

-413 SLKSDQF
+413 SLKADQF

-519 DVVINNAQPEVTLT
+519 DVVINNAQPEVILT

-575 ADTILNEDAN
+575 ADNILNEDAN
-585 HVETANRASQT
+585 HVETANRASQAA
-596 DIDGLVTKLQ
+596 IDGLVTKLQ

-705 QIKKSNAS
+705 QIKKSNTS

-733 KDIGAATTN
+733 KDIDAATTN

-755 INQTTPATTAKAAA
+755 INQTAPATTAKAAA

-814 TTMTAQ
+814 ATTTAQ

-846 YNEVKQAAT
+846 YNDVKQAAT

-957 TKKQEARTNLDTANS
+957 TKKQEARTNLDAANT
-972 NSEVA
+972 NSDVT
-977 TAKDNGI
+977 TAKDNSI

-1034 QAVVTANADIDNAAA
+1034 QAVVTANTDIDNAAA
-1049 NADID
+1049 NT
-1054 NAAANADVDNAKTT
+1054 DVDNAKTT

-1082 KPAAKQAIADKVQAQ
+1082 KPTAKQAIADKVQAQ
-1097 ETAINANNGS
+1097 ETAIDAYNGA
-1107 TTEEKEAAKQQ
+1107 TTEEKAAAKQQ
-1118 VQTEKTTADTAID
+1118 VQTEKTTADAAID

-1153 QPATTTKDDAKQAIA
+1153 QPATTTKDDAKQAIT
-1168 TKANERKTAIAQT
+1168 TKANERKAAIAQT

-1233 VNKKVTARN
+1233 VNKKATARN
-1242 EITAILNNKLQEIQ
+1242 EITTILNNKLQAIQ

-1281 QAISAAI
+1281 QAISAAT

-1296 KANAEA
+1296 KANAEV

-1321 DQLQA
+1321 DQLQVA
-1326 TQTNVINNDQNATT
+1326 QTSVINNDQNATN

-1388 AVKLN
+1388 AVKSN
-1393 AKNDVDQAV
+1393 AKNEVDQAV

-1434 YLDILNAQTTND
+1434 YQDILNAQTTND

-1454 VTDIQGI
+1454 VADVQGI

-1521 DDVNTAKENAIQA
+1521 DDVNTAKDNAIQA

-1658 DAALNQAKTNVDQSS
+1658 DATLNQAKTNVDQSS

-1706 ADAYNAKVNE
+1706 EAAYNSKVNE

-1771 PTGKKESATTDLYA
+1771 PTGKKETATTDLYA

-1811 VDQNVQTALE
+1811 VDQNVQTVLE

-1853 PKANQAIEVKA
+1853 PKANQAIEAKA
-1864 EDTKESIDQSDQLT
+1864 EDTKESIDHSDQLT

-1890 QITDQAKQGITDATT
+1890 QITDQAKKGINDATT

-2020 QIEIIKNADADASA
+2020 QIEIIKNADASA

-2048 FADKL
+2048 FADNL

-2086 TNNGIDNND
+2086 TNNGTDNND

-2134 AATGETTATSAT
+2134 AATGETTATSTNNPST
-2146 DDANDKPQANN
+2146 DDANNKPTANN
-2157 NSSVDASTNS
+2157 NSSVDASTDNS
-2167 PTMDNDVTSKPEVES
+2167 ATGNGTIDKPEVES

-2190 PVTETDNAT
+2190 PATETDNVT
-2199 PAESTTNNNST
+2199 PAESTTNNNS

-2240 KDNASVND
+2240 KDNAFVND

-2260 SQSTNGKVAQP
+2260 SQSTNGMVVQP

-2302 DITEPNVPSNTS
+2302 DITEPKVPSNTS

-2328 QLKSETNVASNEADK
+2328 HLKSETNVASNEVDK
-2343 SPSKADTEVS
+2343 SEGNVDTDVS
-2353 NKPSTSASSEA
+2353 NKPSTSKPSEA
-2364 KDKMTSTNVSQKDDT
+2364 KDKATSTEDSQKADM
-2379 ATADTNDTQTS
+2379 ATADT
-2390 VGPVANNKAKDMQTN
+2390 KDNQAAIGATA
-2405 DTQKSVGSVANNKAT
+2405 DVNNKAT

-2437 SANQDMLNVTKPEEN
+2437 STNQDMLNVTKTEEN
-2452 KVKTKSAQQGKVNK
+2452 KANVKSAQQGKVNK

>member
-26 VTFISINP
+26 VTFISTNP

-52 PADANAQPNAN
+52 PADANTQPNAN
-63 AGAQANPA
+63 AGAQANPT

-91 GQANPAGGTAQPAG
+91 GQANPAGG
-105 GAAQPAA
+105 AAQPN
-112 GTAQPAGQGNQAD
+112 TQPAGQGNQAD

-145 QGNNQATPANQTQ
+145 QGNNQATPNNNATPANQTQ

-165 AQPAAPVAANAQTQ
+165 AQPAANAQTQ

-387 DLAPKATNNKEYT
+387 DLAPKATNNKEFT

-413 SLKSDQF
+413 SLKADQF

-575 ADTILNEDAN
+575 ADNILNEDAN
-585 HVETANRASQT
+585 HVETANRASQAA
-596 DIDGLVTKLQ
+596 IDGLVTKLQ

-676 AVLEQDVITPTVKPQ
+676 AVLEQDVITSTVKPQ

-733 KDIGAATTN
+733 KDIDAATTN

-755 INQTTPATTAKAAA
+755 INQTAPATTAKAAA

-814 TTMTAQ
+814 ATTTAQ

-846 YNEVKQAAT
+846 YNDVKQAAT

-957 TKKQEARTNLDTANS
+957 TKKQEARTNLDAANT
-972 NSEVA
+972 NSDVT
-977 TAKDNGI
+977 TAKDNSI

-1034 QAVVTANADIDNAAA
+1034 QAVVTANTDIDNAAA
-1049 NADID
+1049 NT
-1054 NAAANADVDNAKTT
+1054 DVDNAKTT

-1082 KPAAKQAIADKVQAQ
+1082 KPTAKQAIADKVQAQ
-1097 ETAINANNGS
+1097 ETAIDAYNGA
-1107 TTEEKEAAKQQ
+1107 TTEEKAAAKQQ
-1118 VQTEKTTADTAID
+1118 VQTEKTTADAAID

-1153 QPATTTKDDAKQAIA
+1153 QPATTTKDDAKQAIT
-1168 TKANERKTAIAQT
+1168 TKANERKAAIAQT

-1233 VNKKVTARN
+1233 VNKKATARN
-1242 EITAILNNKLQEIQ
+1242 EITTILNNKLQAIQ

-1281 QAISAAI
+1281 QAISAAT

-1296 KANAEA
+1296 KANAEV

-1321 DQLQA
+1321 DQLQVA
-1326 TQTNVINNDQNATT
+1326 QTSVINNDQNATN

-1388 AVKLN
+1388 AVKSN
-1393 AKNDVDQAV
+1393 AKNEVDQAV

-1434 YLDILNAQTTND
+1434 YQDILNAQTTND

-1454 VTDIQGI
+1454 VADVQGI

-1521 DDVNTAKENAIQA
+1521 DDVNTAKDNAIQA

-1658 DAALNQAKTNVDQSS
+1658 DATLNQAKTNVDQSS

-1706 ADAYNAKVNE
+1706 EAAYNSKVNE

-1771 PTGKKESATTDLYA
+1771 PTGKKETATTDLYA

-1853 PKANQAIEVKA
+1853 PKANQAIEAKA
-1864 EDTKESIDQSDQLT
+1864 EDTKESIDHSDQLT

-1890 QITDQAKQGITDATT
+1890 QITDQAKKGINDATT

-2020 QIEIIKNADADASA
+2020 QIEIIKNADASA

-2048 FADKL
+2048 FADNL

-2086 TNNGIDNND
+2086 TNNGTDNND

-2134 AATGETTATSAT
+2134 AATGETTATSTNNPST
-2146 DDANDKPQANN
+2146 DDANNKPTANN
-2157 NSSVDASTNS
+2157 NSSVDASTDNS
-2167 PTMDNDVTSKPEVES
+2167 ATGNGTIDKPEVES

-2190 PVTETDNAT
+2190 PATETDNVT
-2199 PAESTTNNNST
+2199 PAESTTNNNS

-2240 KDNASVND
+2240 KDNAFVND

-2260 SQSTNGKVAQP
+2260 SQSTNGMVVQP

-2302 DITEPNVPSNTS
+2302 DITEPKVPSNTS

-2328 QLKSETNVASNEADK
+2328 HLKSETNVASNEVDK
-2343 SPSKADTEVS
+2343 SEGNVDTDVS
-2353 NKPSTSASSEA
+2353 NKPSTSKPSEA
-2364 KDKMTSTNVSQKDDT
+2364 KDKATSTEDSQKADM
-2379 ATADTNDTQTS
+2379 ATADT
-2390 VGPVANNKAKDMQTN
+2390 KDNQAAIGATA
-2405 DTQKSVGSVANNKAT
+2405 DVNNKAT
-2420 QNDGANASPATV
+2420 QNDGVNASPATV

-2437 SANQDMLNVTKPEEN
+2437 STNQDMLNVTKTEEN
-2452 KVKTKSAQQGKVNK
+2452 KANVKSAQQGKVNK

>member
-26 VTFISINP
+26 VTFISTNP

-52 PADANAQPNAN
+52 PADANTQPNAN
-63 AGAQANPA
+63 AGAQANPT

-91 GQANPAGGTAQPAG
+91 GQANPAGG
-105 GAAQPAA
+105 AAQPN
-112 GTAQPAGQGNQAD
+112 TQPAGQGNQAD

-145 QGNNQATPANQTQ
+145 QGNNQATPNNNATPANQTQ

-165 AQPAAPVAANAQTQ
+165 AQPAANAQTQ

-387 DLAPKATNNKEYT
+387 DLAPKATNNKEFT

-413 SLKSDQF
+413 SLKADQF

-575 ADTILNEDAN
+575 ADNILNEDAN
-585 HVETANRASQT
+585 HVETANRASQAA
-596 DIDGLVTKLQ
+596 IDGLVTKLQ

-733 KDIGAATTN
+733 KDIDAATTN

-755 INQTTPATTAKAAA
+755 INQTAPATTAKAAA

-814 TTMTAQ
+814 ATTTAQ

-846 YNEVKQAAT
+846 YNDVKQAAT

-957 TKKQEARTNLDTANS
+957 TKKQEARTNLDAANT
-972 NSEVA
+972 NSDVT
-977 TAKDNGI
+977 TAKDNSI

-1034 QAVVTANADIDNAAA
+1034 QAVVTANTDIDNAAA
-1049 NADID
+1049 NT
-1054 NAAANADVDNAKTT
+1054 DVDNAKTT

-1082 KPAAKQAIADKVQAQ
+1082 KPTAKQAIADKVQAQ
-1097 ETAINANNGS
+1097 ETAIDAYNGA
-1107 TTEEKEAAKQQ
+1107 TTEEKAAAKQQ
-1118 VQTEKTTADTAID
+1118 VQTEKTTADAAID

-1136 AEVEAAKNAE
+1136 AEVE
-1146 IAKIEAI
+1146 
-1153 QPATTTKDDAKQAIA
+1153 
-1168 TKANERKTAIAQT
+1168 
-1181 QDITAEEIAAANA
+1181 AANA

-1233 VNKKVTARN
+1233 VNKKATARN
-1242 EITAILNNKLQEIQ
+1242 EITTILNNKLQAIQ

-1281 QAISAAI
+1281 QAISAAT

-1296 KANAEA
+1296 KANAEV

-1321 DQLQA
+1321 DQLQVA
-1326 TQTNVINNDQNATT
+1326 QTSVINNDQNATN

-1388 AVKLN
+1388 AVKSN
-1393 AKNDVDQAV
+1393 AKNEVDQAV

-1434 YLDILNAQTTND
+1434 YQDILNAQTTND

-1454 VTDIQGI
+1454 VADVQGI

-1521 DDVNTAKENAIQA
+1521 DDVNTAKDNAIQA

-1658 DAALNQAKTNVDQSS
+1658 DATLNQAKTNVDQSS

-1706 ADAYNAKVNE
+1706 EAAYNSKVNE

-1771 PTGKKESATTDLYA
+1771 PTGKKETATTDLYA

-1853 PKANQAIEVKA
+1853 PKANQAIEAKA
-1864 EDTKESIDQSDQLT
+1864 EDTKESIDHSDQLT

-1890 QITDQAKQGITDATT
+1890 QITDQAKKGINDATT

-2020 QIEIIKNADADASA
+2020 QIEIIKNADASA

-2048 FADKL
+2048 FADNL

-2086 TNNGIDNND
+2086 TNNGTDNND

-2134 AATGETTATSAT
+2134 AATGETTATSTNNPST
-2146 DDANDKPQANN
+2146 DDANNKPTANN
-2157 NSSVDASTNS
+2157 NSSVDASTDNS
-2167 PTMDNDVTSKPEVES
+2167 ATGNGTIDKPEVES

-2190 PVTETDNAT
+2190 PATETDNVT
-2199 PAESTTNNNST
+2199 PAESTTNNNS

-2240 KDNASVND
+2240 KDNAFVND

-2260 SQSTNGKVAQP
+2260 SQSTNGMVVQP

-2302 DITEPNVPSNTS
+2302 DITEPKVPSNTS

-2328 QLKSETNVASNEADK
+2328 HLKSETNVASNEVDK
-2343 SPSKADTEVS
+2343 SEGNVDTDVS
-2353 NKPSTSASSEA
+2353 NKPSTSKPSEA
-2364 KDKMTSTNVSQKDDT
+2364 KDKATSTEDSQKADM
-2379 ATADTNDTQTS
+2379 ATADT
-2390 VGPVANNKAKDMQTN
+2390 KDNQAAIGATA
-2405 DTQKSVGSVANNKAT
+2405 DVNNKAT

-2437 SANQDMLNVTKPEEN
+2437 STNQDMLNVTKTEEN
-2452 KVKTKSAQQGKVNK
+2452 KANVKSAQQGKVNK

>member
-26 VTFISINP
+26 VTFISTNP

-52 PADANAQPNAN
+52 PADANTQPNAN
-63 AGAQANPA
+63 AGAQANPT

-78 NQGQPAA
+78 NQGQPAV

-91 GQANPAGGTAQPAG
+91 GQANPAGG
-105 GAAQPAA
+105 AAQPN
-112 GTAQPAGQGNQAD
+112 TQPAGQGNQAD

-131 AQPGNQAAPANQAG
+131 AQPGNQATPANQAG
-145 QGNNQATPANQTQ
+145 QGNNQATPNNNATPANQTQ
-158 PANAPAA
+158 PANAPAAAQPA

-250 YQARGN
+250 YQAKGN

-413 SLKSDQF
+413 SLKADQF

-585 HVETANRASQT
+585 HVETANRASQA

-733 KDIGAATTN
+733 KDIDAATTN

-814 TTMTAQ
+814 ATTTAQ

-870 EVAEADAAVE
+870 EVAEADAAVD

-894 SKQEVADTKSKVLD
+894 SKQEVADTKSKVID

-957 TKKQEARTNLDTANS
+957 TKKQEARTNLDAANT
-972 NSEVA
+972 NSDVT

-1034 QAVVTANADIDNAAA
+1034 QAVVTANADIDNATA
-1049 NADID
+1049 NT
-1054 NAAANADVDNAKTT
+1054 DVDNAKTT

-1082 KPAAKQAIADKVQAQ
+1082 KPQAKQAIADKVQAQ
-1097 ETAINANNGS
+1097 ETAIDANNGS
-1107 TTEEKEAAKQQ
+1107 TTEEKTAAKQQ
-1118 VQTEKTTADTAID
+1118 AQTEKTTADAAID
-1131 GAHSN
+1131 AAHTN

-1153 QPATTTKDDAKQAIA
+1153 QPATTTKDNAKEAIA

-1233 VNKKVTARN
+1233 VNKKATARN
-1242 EITAILNNKLQEIQ
+1242 EITTILNNKLQEIQ

-1262 DEEKQAADAEANT
+1262 DEEKQAADAE
-1275 ENGKAN
+1275 
-1281 QAISAAI
+1281 
-1288 TNAQVDEA
+1288 
-1296 KANAEA
+1296 ANAEA

-1388 AVKLN
+1388 AVKSN

-1434 YLDILNAQTTND
+1434 YQDILNAQTTND

-1454 VTDIQGI
+1454 VADIQGI

-1771 PTGKKESATTDLYA
+1771 PTGKKETATTDLYA

-2405 DTQKSVGSVANNKAT
+2405 DMKA
-2420 QNDGANASPATV
+2420 SLATV

-2437 SANQDMLNVTKPEEN
+2437 SANQDMLNVTN
-2452 KVKTKSAQQGKVNK
+2452 TDDHQAKTKSAQQGKVNK
-2466 PKQQAKTL
+2466 PKKQAKTL

-2498 LIRRFT
+2498 LIRRST

>member
-26 VTFISINP
+26 VTFISTNP

-52 PADANAQPNAN
+52 PADVNTQPNAN
-63 AGAQANPA
+63 AGAQANPT

-91 GQANPAGGTAQPAG
+91 GQANPAGG
-105 GAAQPAA
+105 AAQPN
-112 GTAQPAGQGNQAD
+112 TQPAGQGNQAD

-145 QGNNQATPANQTQ
+145 QGNNQATPNNNATPANQTQ

-184 NTGEGS
+184 NTREGS

-387 DLAPKATNNKEYT
+387 DLAPKATNNKEFT
-400 INTEIGNNGNFGA
+400 INTEVGNNGNFGA
-413 SLKSDQF
+413 SLKADQF

-452 NMTVNYDQNANKVT
+452 NMTVNYDQTANT
-466 FTSQGV
+466 
-472 TTARG
+472 
-477 THTKEVLF
+477 
-485 PDKSLKLSY
+485 
-494 KVNVANIDT
+494 N
-503 PKNID
+503 
-508 FNEKLTYRTAS
+508 S
-519 DVVINNAQPEVTLT
+519 DVT
-533 ADPFSVAVEMNKDA
+533 
-547 LQQQVNSQVDNSHY
+547 
-561 TTASIAEYNKLKQQ
+561 
-575 ADTILNEDAN
+575 
-585 HVETANRASQT
+585 
-596 DIDGLVTKLQ
+596 
-606 AALIDNQAAIAELDA
+606 
-621 KAQEKVTAAQQSK
+621 
-634 KVTQDEVA
+634 
-642 ALVTKINNDKNNAIA
+642 
-657 EINKQTTSQGVT
+657 
-669 TEKDNGI
+669 
-676 AVLEQDVITPTVKPQ
+676 
-691 AKQDIIQA
+691 
-699 VTTRKQ
+699 
-705 QIKKSNAS
+705 
-713 LQDEK
+713 
-718 DVANDKIGKIETKAI
+718 
-733 KDIGAATTN
+733 
-742 AQVEAIKTKAIND
+742 
-755 INQTTPATTAKAAA
+755 
-769 LEEFDEVVQA
+769 
-779 QIDQAPLNPDTTNE
+779 
-793 EVAEAIERIN
+793 
-803 AAKVSGVKAIE
+803 
-814 TTMTAQ
+814 
-820 DLERVKNEEISKIEN
+820 
-835 ITDSTQTKMDA
+835 
-846 YNEVKQAAT
+846 
-855 ARKAQNATVSNATNE
+855 
-870 EVAEADAAVE
+870 
-880 AAQKQGLHDIQVVK
+880 
-894 SKQEVADTKSKVLD
+894 
-908 KINAIQTQA
+908 
-917 KVKPAADTEVENA
+917 
-930 YNTRKQ
+930 
-936 EIQNSNASTTE
+936 
-947 EKQAAYTELD
+947 
-957 TKKQEARTNLDTANS
+957 
-972 NSEVA
+972 

-984 AAINQVQAATTKKS
+984 AAINQVQAVTTKKS

-1034 QAVVTANADIDNAAA
+1034 QAVVTANTDIDNAAA
-1049 NADID
+1049 NT
-1054 NAAANADVDNAKTT
+1054 DVDNAKTT

-1082 KPAAKQAIADKVQAQ
+1082 KPTAKQAIADKVQAQ
-1097 ETAINANNGS
+1097 ETAIDANNGA
-1107 TTEEKEAAKQQ
+1107 TTEEKATAKQQ
-1118 VQTEKTTADTAID
+1118 VQTEKATADTAID

-1153 QPATTTKDDAKQAIA
+1153 QPATTTKDDAKQAIT

-1233 VNKKVTARN
+1233 VNKKATARN
-1242 EITAILNNKLQEIQ
+1242 EITTILNNKLQEIQ
-1256 ATPDAT
+1256 ATPDVT
-1262 DEEKQAADAEANT
+1262 DEEKQTADAEANT

-1281 QAISAAI
+1281 QAISAAT

-1307 TPKVVKKQAAKDEI
+1307 TSKVVKKQAAKDEI
-1321 DQLQA
+1321 DQLQVA
-1326 TQTNVINNDQNATT
+1326 QTSVINNDQNATT

-1371 QAKDAGKN
+1371 TAKDAGKN

-1388 AVKLN
+1388 AVKSN
-1393 AKNDVDQAV
+1393 AKNEVDQAV

-1420 NAAKDLVLKAKEKA
+1420 NAAKDLVLKVKEKA
-1434 YLDILNAQTTND
+1434 YQDILNAQTTND

-1454 VTDIQGI
+1454 VADVQGI

-1468 DVAKDELATKANE
+1468 DVARDELATKANE

-1493 TEEKEQANQQVDAQL
+1493 TEEKEQENQQVDAQL

-1521 DDVNTAKENAIQA
+1521 DDVNTAKDNAIQA

-1658 DAALNQAKTNVDQSS
+1658 DAVLNQAKTNVDQSS

-1716 ADNSNASTSSEI
+1716 EDNSNASTSSEI

-1771 PTGKKESATTDLYA
+1771 PTGKKETATTDLYA

-1821 SINNGVDNG
+1821 SINNGVDNS

-1844 AIQVDATVK
+1844 TIQVDATVK
-1853 PKANQAIEVKA
+1853 PKANQAIEAKA
-1864 EDTKESIDQSDQLT
+1864 EDTKESIDHSDQLT

-1890 QITDQAKQGITDATT
+1890 QITDQAKKGITDATT

-1934 EELETALDQ
+1934 EELEAALDQ

-1979 QTTNAEIATVKNSAL
+1979 QTTNAEIATIKNSAL
-1994 EQLKAQRINPE
+1994 EQLKAQRINPV
-2005 VKKNALEAIREVVNK
+2005 VKKNTLEAIREVVNK

-2053 DKTQTNA
+2053 DKTQTNT

-2075 IVPQNDPDAND
+2075 IVPQNDPNAND
-2086 TNNGIDNND
+2086 TNNGTDNND

-2114 SETTDN
+2114 TESTDN
-2120 GKADASPTTPNNSD
+2120 ANADTSSTTTNNQND
-2134 AATGETTATSAT
+2134 TTTGETTATSANSSAT
-2146 DDANDKPQANN
+2146 NDANNKPTANN
-2157 NSSVDASTNS
+2157 NSSVDASTDNS
-2167 PTMDNDVTSKPEVES
+2167 ATGNGTTDKPEVES

-2190 PVTETDNAT
+2190 PATETDNAT

-2216 NAPTGSTATAP
+2216 NVPTGSTATAP

-2232 EAASSADS
+2232 EATSSADS

-2302 DITEPNVPSNTS
+2302 DITEPKVSSNTS
-2314 KDKEESTTNQTDAG
+2314 KDKEESTTNQTDAE
-2328 QLKSETNVASNEADK
+2328 QHNSDTNVTSNEVVK
-2343 SPSKADTEVS
+2343 SPSKADTDVS

-2364 KDKMTSTNVSQKDDT
+2364 KDKMTSTNVSQTDDT
-2379 ATADTNDTQTS
+2379 ATADTNDTQKS
-2390 VGPVANNKAKDMQTN
+2390 VGSAANNKAKDMQTN
-2405 DTQKSVGSVANNKAT
+2405 DMKA
-2420 QNDGANASPATV
+2420 PLATV
-2432 SNGSN
+2432 SKGSN
-2437 SANQDMLNVTKPEEN
+2437 SANQDMLNVT
-2452 KVKTKSAQQGKVNK
+2452 K

-2504 KKDQQTEE
+2504 KKDHQTEE

>member
-26 VTFISINP
+26 VTFISTNP

-52 PADANAQPNAN
+52 PADANTQPNAN

-71 AQPAAPA
+71 AQPA
-78 NQGQPAA
+78 
-85 QPANQG
+85 NQG
-91 GQANPAGGTAQPAG
+91 GQANPAGGA
-105 GAAQPAA
+105 
-112 GTAQPAGQGNQAD
+112 AQPAGQGNQAD

-145 QGNNQATPANQTQ
+145 QGNNQATPNNNATPANQTQ

-250 YQARGN
+250 YQAKGN

-268 TDHGNFNGISKTVN
+268 TDHGNFNGITKTVN

-297 TNSKQGATNL
+297 TNSKQGTTNL

-413 SLKSDQF
+413 SLKADQF

-452 NMTVNYDQNANKVT
+452 NMTVNYDQTANKVT

-585 HVETANRASQT
+585 HVETANRASQA

-606 AALIDNQAAIAELDA
+606 AALIDNQAAIAELDT

-733 KDIGAATTN
+733 KDIDAATTN

-814 TTMTAQ
+814 ATTTAQ
-820 DLERVKNEEISKIEN
+820 DLERVKNEEIFKIEN

-846 YNEVKQAAT
+846 YKEVRQAAT
-855 ARKAQNATVSNATNE
+855 ARKAQNATVSNATDE
-870 EVAEADAAVE
+870 EVAEANAAVDAAQTE
-880 AAQKQGLHDIQVVK
+880 GLHDIQVVK
-894 SKQEVADTKSKVLD
+894 SQQEVADTKAKVLD

-947 EKQAAYTELD
+947 EK
-957 TKKQEARTNLDTANS
+957 
-972 NSEVA
+972 
-977 TAKDNGI
+977 
-984 AAINQVQAATTKKS
+984 
-998 DAKAEIAQKA
+998 
-1008 SERKTAIEAM
+1008 
-1018 NDSTTEE
+1018 
-1025 QQAAKDKVD
+1025 
-1034 QAVVTANADIDNAAA
+1034 
-1049 NADID
+1049 
-1054 NAAANADVDNAKTT
+1054 
-1068 NEATIAAITPDANV
+1068 
-1082 KPAAKQAIADKVQAQ
+1082 
-1097 ETAINANNGS
+1097 
-1107 TTEEKEAAKQQ
+1107 EAAKQQ
-1118 VQTEKTTADTAID
+1118 VQTEKTAADAAID
-1131 GAHSN
+1131 AAHSN
-1136 AEVEAAKNAE
+1136 VEVEAAKNAE

-1153 QPATTTKDDAKQAIA
+1153 QPATTTKDNAKQAIA

-1233 VNKKVTARN
+1233 VNKKATARN

-1281 QAISAAI
+1281 QAISAAT

-1326 TQTNVINNDQNATT
+1326 TQTNVINNDQNATN

-1371 QAKDAGKN
+1371 TAKDAGKN

-1388 AVKLN
+1388 AVKSN
-1393 AKNDVDQAV
+1393 AKNEVDQAV

-1434 YLDILNAQTTND
+1434 YQDILNAQTTND

-1454 VTDIQGI
+1454 VADIQGI

-1521 DDVNTAKENAIQA
+1521 DDVNTAKDNAIQA

-1560 TEILSDNTTTNEE
+1560 TEILNNNETTNEE
-1573 KGKDIEPVRATYE
+1573 KGNDIGPVRAAYE
-1586 EGLNNINTAN
+1586 EGLNNINAAT

-1622 PAGKTALDQAAAD
+1622 PAGKKELDQAAAD
-1635 RKTQIEQTPNAS
+1635 KKTQIEQTPNAS

-1658 DAALNQAKTNVDQSS
+1658 DTELNQAKTNVDQSS

-1706 ADAYNAKVNE
+1706 EDAYNAKVNE

-1821 SINNGVDNG
+1821 NINNGVDNG

-1844 AIQVDATVK
+1844 TIQVDTTVK
-1853 PKANQAIEVKA
+1853 PKANQAIEAKA
-1864 EDTKESIDQSDQLT
+1864 EDTKESIDHSDQLT

-1994 EQLKAQRINPE
+1994 EQLKAQRINPV

-2053 DKTQTNA
+2053 DKTQTNT

-2086 TNNGIDNND
+2086 TNNGTDNND

-2134 AATGETTATSAT
+2134 AATGETTVTSAT
-2146 DDANDKPQANN
+2146 DDAKDKPQANN
-2157 NSSVDASTNS
+2157 NSSADASTNS

-2379 ATADTNDTQTS
+2379 ATADTNDTQKS
-2390 VGPVANNKAKDMQTN
+2390 VGP
-2405 DTQKSVGSVANNKAT
+2405 VANNKAT

-2432 SNGSN
+2432 SNGSH
-2437 SANQDMLNVTKPEEN
+2437 SMHQDMLNVTKPEEN
-2452 KVKTKSAQQGKVNK
+2452 KANAKSDQQGKVNK

>member
-26 VTFISINP
+26 VTFISTNP

-52 PADANAQPNAN
+52 PADANTQPNAN
-63 AGAQANPA
+63 AGAQANPT

-78 NQGQPAA
+78 NQGQPAV

-91 GQANPAGGTAQPAG
+91 GQANPAGG
-105 GAAQPAA
+105 AAQPN
-112 GTAQPAGQGNQAD
+112 TQPAGQGNQAD

-131 AQPGNQAAPANQAG
+131 AQPGNQATPANQAG
-145 QGNNQATPANQTQ
+145 QGNNQATPNNNATPANQTQ

-250 YQARGN
+250 YQAKGN

-413 SLKSDQF
+413 SLKADQF

-433 NDSLTTTFPNG
+433 NNSLTTTFPNG

-585 HVETANRASQT
+585 HVKTANRASQA

-606 AALIDNQAAIAELDA
+606 AALIDNQAAIAELDT

-657 EINKQTTSQGVT
+657 EINKQTTAQGVT

-733 KDIGAATTN
+733 KDIDAATTN

-814 TTMTAQ
+814 ATTTAQ

-870 EVAEADAAVE
+870 EVAEADAAVD
-880 AAQKQGLHDIQVVK
+880 AAH
-894 SKQEVADTKSKVLD
+894 T
-908 KINAIQTQA
+908 
-917 KVKPAADTEVENA
+917 
-930 YNTRKQ
+930 
-936 EIQNSNASTTE
+936 
-947 EKQAAYTELD
+947 
-957 TKKQEARTNLDTANS
+957 
-972 NSEVA
+972 
-977 TAKDNGI
+977 
-984 AAINQVQAATTKKS
+984 
-998 DAKAEIAQKA
+998 
-1008 SERKTAIEAM
+1008 
-1018 NDSTTEE
+1018 
-1025 QQAAKDKVD
+1025 
-1034 QAVVTANADIDNAAA
+1034 
-1049 NADID
+1049 
-1054 NAAANADVDNAKTT
+1054 
-1068 NEATIAAITPDANV
+1068 
-1082 KPAAKQAIADKVQAQ
+1082 
-1097 ETAINANNGS
+1097 
-1107 TTEEKEAAKQQ
+1107 
-1118 VQTEKTTADTAID
+1118 
-1131 GAHSN
+1131 N
-1136 AEVEAAKNAE
+1136 AEVEAAKKAA

-1153 QPATTTKDDAKQAIA
+1153 QPATTTKDNAKEAIA

-1221 TGETSIDQVTPT
+1221 TGENSIDQVTPT
-1233 VNKKVTARN
+1233 VNKKATARN

-1281 QAISAAI
+1281 QAISAAT

-1388 AVKLN
+1388 AVKSN

-1434 YLDILNAQTTND
+1434 YQDILNAQTTND

-1454 VTDIQGI
+1454 VADIQGI

-1521 DDVNTAKENAIQA
+1521 DDVNTAKDNAIQA

-1560 TEILSDNTTTNEE
+1560 TEILNNNETTNEE
-1573 KGKDIEPVRATYE
+1573 KGNDIGPVRAAYE
-1586 EGLNNINTAN
+1586 EGLNNINAAT

-1622 PAGKTALDQAAAD
+1622 PAGKKELDQAAAD
-1635 RKTQIEQTPNAS
+1635 KKTQIEQTPNAS

-1658 DAALNQAKTNVDQSS
+1658 DTELNQAKTNVDQSS

-1706 ADAYNAKVNE
+1706 EDAYNAKVNE

-1949 VDADATTEEKEAFT
+1949 VNADATTEEKEAFT

-2114 SETTDN
+2114 SETTAN

-2260 SQSTNGKVAQP
+2260 SQSTNDKVAQP
-2271 KSENKAKAEKDGRD
+2271 KSENKAKAEKDGSD

-2364 KDKMTSTNVSQKDDT
+2364 KEKMTSTNVSQKDDT
-2379 ATADTNDTQTS
+2379 ATADTNDTQ
-2390 VGPVANNKAKDMQTN
+2390 
-2405 DTQKSVGSVANNKAT
+2405 KSVGSAANNKAT

-2437 SANQDMLNVTKPEEN
+2437 SANQDMLNVTN
-2452 KVKTKSAQQGKVNK
+2452 TDDHQAKTKSAQQGKVNK
-2466 PKQQAKTL
+2466 AKQQAKTL

>member
-1 MNLFRQ
+1 
-7 QKFSIRK
+7 
-14 FNVGIFS
+14 
-21 ALIAT
+21 
-26 VTFISINP
+26 
-34 TTASAAEQ
+34 
-42 NQPAQNQPAQ
+42 
-52 PADANAQPNAN
+52 
-63 AGAQANPA
+63 
-71 AQPAAPA
+71 
-78 NQGQPAA
+78 
-85 QPANQG
+85 
-91 GQANPAGGTAQPAG
+91 
-105 GAAQPAA
+105 
-112 GTAQPAGQGNQAD
+112 
-125 PNNAAQ
+125 
-131 AQPGNQAAPANQAG
+131 
-145 QGNNQATPANQTQ
+145 
-158 PANAPAA
+158 
-165 AQPAAPVAANAQTQ
+165 
-179 DPNAS
+179 
-184 NTGEGS
+184 
-190 INTTLTFD
+190 
-198 DPAISTDENR
+198 
-208 QDPTVTVTDK
+208 
-218 VNGYSLINNGKIG
+218 
-231 FVNSELRRSDMFD
+231 MFD

-329 HLFKVPTDADRLDLQ
+329 HLFKVPTDADRLDLE

-413 SLKSDQF
+413 SLKADQF

-547 LQQQVNSQVDNSHY
+547 LQQQVNSQVDDSHY

-585 HVETANRASQT
+585 HVETANRASQA

-606 AALIDNQAAIAELDA
+606 AALIDNQAAISELDA

-657 EINKQTTSQGVT
+657 EINKQTTAQGVT

-733 KDIGAATTN
+733 KDIDAATTN

-755 INQTTPATTAKAAA
+755 INQTAPATTAKAAA

-814 TTMTAQ
+814 ATTTAQ
-820 DLERVKNEEISKIEN
+820 DLDRVKNEEIFKIEN

-855 ARKAQNATVSNATNE
+855 ARKAQNATVSNATDE
-870 EVAEADAAVE
+870 EVAEADAAVD
-880 AAQKQGLHDIQVVK
+880 AAQTEGLHDIQVVK
-894 SKQEVADTKSKVLD
+894 SKQEVADTKAKVLD

-917 KVKPAADTEVENA
+917 RVKPAADREVDNA

-936 EIQNSNASTTE
+936 EIQNSNTSTTE
-947 EKQAAYTELD
+947 EKEAAYTQLD
-957 TKKQEARTNLDTANS
+957 AKKQEARTNLDAANT
-972 NSEVA
+972 NSAVT

-1025 QQAAKDKVD
+1025 QQ
-1034 QAVVTANADIDNAAA
+1034 
-1049 NADID
+1049 
-1054 NAAANADVDNAKTT
+1054 
-1068 NEATIAAITPDANV
+1068 
-1082 KPAAKQAIADKVQAQ
+1082 
-1097 ETAINANNGS
+1097 
-1107 TTEEKEAAKQQ
+1107 AAKQQ

-1168 TKANERKTAIAQT
+1168 TKANERKAAIAQT
-1181 QDITAEEIAAANA
+1181 QEITAEEIAAANA
-1194 DVDNAVT
+1194 NVDNAVT
-1201 QANSNIEAAN
+1201 EANNHIETAN
-1211 SQNDV
+1211 SQNEV

-1221 TGETSIDQVTPT
+1221 TGEASIDQVTPT
-1233 VNKKVTARN
+1233 VNKKATARN
-1242 EITAILNNKLQEIQ
+1242 EITTILNNKLQAIQ

-1262 DEEKQAADAEANT
+1262 DEEKQAAETEANT
-1275 ENGKAN
+1275 ENAKAN
-1281 QAISAAI
+1281 QAITAAT
-1288 TNAQVDEA
+1288 TNAEVDEA
-1296 KANAEA
+1296 KTNAEA

-1307 TPKVVKKQAAKDEI
+1307 TPKVMKKQAAKDEI

-1326 TQTNVINNDQNATT
+1326 AQTAVINNDQNATN

-1364 TDDNGVD
+1364 TDNNGVD
-1371 QAKDAGKN
+1371 TAKDAGKN

-1388 AVKLN
+1388 AVKSN
-1393 AKNDVDQAV
+1393 AKNEVDQAV

-1420 NAAKDLVLKAKEKA
+1420 NAAKDLVSKAKEKA
-1434 YLDILNAQTTND
+1434 YQDILNAQTTND

-1454 VTDIQGI
+1454 VADIQGI

-1468 DVAKDELATKANE
+1468 DVAKDELATKAKE

-1508 TQGNQNIENAQSI
+1508 TQGNQNIENAKSI
-1521 DDVNTAKENAIQA
+1521 DDVNTAKDNAIQA

-1549 AELLTEMQNKI
+1549 AELLNEMQNKI
-1560 TEILSDNTTTNEE
+1560 TEILNDNTTTNEE
-1573 KGKDIEPVRATYE
+1573 KGKDIEPVRAAYE
-1586 EGLNNINTAN
+1586 EGLNNINAAT

-1622 PAGKTALDQAAAD
+1622 PAGKTELDQAAAD
-1635 RKTQIEQTPNAS
+1635 KKTQIEQTPNAS

-1658 DAALNQAKTNVDQSS
+1658 DAALNQAKTNIDQSS

-1728 AEAKQKLAELKQTAD
+1728 AEAKQKLAELKRTAD

-1785 YADQKKNNISADT
+1785 YADQKKNNILADT

-1821 SINNGVDNG
+1821 SINNGVDNS
-1830 DVDDALTQGKAAID
+1830 DVDDALTQGKATID
-1844 AIQVDATVK
+1844 AVQVDATVK
-1853 PKANQAIEVKA
+1853 PKANQAIDAKA
-1864 EDTKESIDQSDQLT
+1864 QETKESIDQSDQLT

-1883 EALAMIK
+1883 AALATIK

-1994 EQLKAQRINPE
+1994 EQLKAQRINPV

-2020 QIEIIKNADADASA
+2020 QIEIIENADADASA

-2053 DKTQTNA
+2053 DKTQTNT
-2060 EVAELQNVTIPAIEA
+2060 EVDELQNVTIPAIEA
-2075 IVPQNDPDAND
+2075 IVPQKDPNAND
-2086 TNNGIDNND
+2086 TNSGSDNND

-2114 SETTDN
+2114 TESTDN
-2120 GKADASPTTPNNSD
+2120 ANADTSSTTTNNHND
-2134 AATGETTATSAT
+2134 AATGGTTATSTDNSAT
-2146 DDANDKPQANN
+2146 GNGTSDK
-2157 NSSVDASTNS
+2157 S
-2167 PTMDNDVTSKPEVES
+2167 EVES

-2190 PVTETDNAT
+2190 SATETDNAT
-2199 PAESTTNNNST
+2199 PAESARNNNS

-2216 NAPTGSTATAP
+2216 NAPTGSTATVP
-2227 TTAST
+2227 TTNAST
-2232 EAASSADS
+2232 GAASSADS

-2248 SKQNAEVNNSAE
+2248 SKQNAEVNNSGE

-2271 KSENKAKAEKDGRD
+2271 KSENKAKDEKDGRD

-2302 DITEPNVPSNTS
+2302 DITEPKVPSNTE
-2314 KDKEESTTNQTDAG
+2314 KDKKESTTNQTDAG

-2343 SPSKADTEVS
+2343 SEGNVDTDVS
-2353 NKPSTSASSEA
+2353 NKPSTSKPSEA
-2364 KDKMTSTNVSQKDDT
+2364 KDKATSTEDSQKADMATSDKKDNQAAIG
-2379 ATADTNDTQTS
+2379 ATAD
-2390 VGPVANNKAKDMQTN
+2390 V
-2405 DTQKSVGSVANNKAT
+2405 NNKAT

-2437 SANQDMLNVTKPEEN
+2437 SANQDMLKVTNTDKHQA
-2452 KVKTKSAQQGKVNK
+2452 KATSAQQGKENK
-2466 PKQQAKTL
+2466 AKQQAKTL

-2480 HNDDLPYAELAL
+2480 HNDDLPYVELAL

>member
-26 VTFISINP
+26 VTFISTNP

-52 PADANAQPNAN
+52 PADANTQPNAN
-63 AGAQANPA
+63 AGAQANPT

-78 NQGQPAA
+78 NQGQPAV

-91 GQANPAGGTAQPAG
+91 GQANPAGG
-105 GAAQPAA
+105 AAQPN
-112 GTAQPAGQGNQAD
+112 TQPAGQGNQAD

-131 AQPGNQAAPANQAG
+131 AKPGNQATPANQAG
-145 QGNNQATPANQTQ
+145 QGNNQATPNNNATPANQTQ

-250 YQARGN
+250 YQAKGN

-413 SLKSDQF
+413 SLKADQF

-585 HVETANRASQT
+585 HVETANRASQA

-733 KDIGAATTN
+733 KDIDAATTN

-814 TTMTAQ
+814 ATTTAQ

-870 EVAEADAAVE
+870 EVAEADAAVD

-894 SKQEVADTKSKVLD
+894 SKQEVADTKSKVID

-957 TKKQEARTNLDTANS
+957 TKKQEARTNLDAANT
-972 NSEVA
+972 NSDVT

-1034 QAVVTANADIDNAAA
+1034 QAVVTANADIDNATA
-1049 NADID
+1049 NT
-1054 NAAANADVDNAKTT
+1054 DVDNAKTT

-1082 KPAAKQAIADKVQAQ
+1082 KPQAKQAIADKVQAQ
-1097 ETAINANNGS
+1097 ETAIDANNGS
-1107 TTEEKEAAKQQ
+1107 TTEEKTAAKQQ
-1118 VQTEKTTADTAID
+1118 VQTEKTTADAAID
-1131 GAHSN
+1131 AAHTN

-1181 QDITAEEIAAANA
+1181 QDITAEEIAAANVN
-1194 DVDNAVT
+1194 VDNAVT
-1201 QANSNIEAAN
+1201 EANSNIEAAN

-1221 TGETSIDQVTPT
+1221 TGENSIDQVTPT
-1233 VNKKVTARN
+1233 VNKKATACN

-1281 QAISAAI
+1281 QAISAAT

-1307 TPKVVKKQAAKDEI
+1307 TPKVVKKKAAKDEI

-1388 AVKLN
+1388 AVKSN

-1434 YLDILNAQTTND
+1434 YQDILNAQTTND

-1454 VTDIQGI
+1454 VADIQGI

-1521 DDVNTAKENAIQA
+1521 DDVNTAKDNAIQA

-1560 TEILSDNTTTNEE
+1560 TEILNNNETTNEE
-1573 KGKDIEPVRATYE
+1573 KGNDIGPVRAAYE
-1586 EGLNNINTAN
+1586 EGLNNINAAT

-1622 PAGKTALDQAAAD
+1622 PAGKKELDQAAAD
-1635 RKTQIEQTPNAS
+1635 KKTQIEQTPNAS

-1658 DAALNQAKTNVDQSS
+1658 DTELNQAKTNVDQSS

-1706 ADAYNAKVNE
+1706 EDAYNAKVNE

-1785 YADQKKNNISADT
+1785 YADQKKNNISAGT

-2020 QIEIIKNADADASA
+2020 QIEIIKNADASA

-2314 KDKEESTTNQTDAG
+2314 KDKEESTSNQTDAG
-2328 QLKSETNVASNEADK
+2328 QLKSETKVASNEADK

-2390 VGPVANNKAKDMQTN
+2390 VGPVANNKA
-2405 DTQKSVGSVANNKAT
+2405 T

-2452 KVKTKSAQQGKVNK
+2452 KANAKSAQQGKVNK
-2466 PKQQAKTL
+2466 AKQQAKTL

>member
-26 VTFISINP
+26 VTFISTNP

-52 PADANAQPNAN
+52 PADANTQPNAN

-71 AQPAAPA
+71 AQPA
-78 NQGQPAA
+78 
-85 QPANQG
+85 NQG
-91 GQANPAGGTAQPAG
+91 GQANPAGGA
-105 GAAQPAA
+105 
-112 GTAQPAGQGNQAD
+112 AQPAGQGNQAD

-145 QGNNQATPANQTQ
+145 QGNNQATPNNNATPANQTQ

-250 YQARGN
+250 YQAKGN

-268 TDHGNFNGISKTVN
+268 TDHGNFNGITKTVN

-413 SLKSDQF
+413 SLKADQF

-452 NMTVNYDQNANKVT
+452 NMTVNYDQTANKVT

-585 HVETANRASQT
+585 HVETANRASQA

-606 AALIDNQAAIAELDA
+606 AALIDNQAAIAELDT

-657 EINKQTTSQGVT
+657 EINKQITSQGVT

-733 KDIGAATTN
+733 KDIDAATTN

-814 TTMTAQ
+814 ATTTAQ
-820 DLERVKNEEISKIEN
+820 DLERVKNEEIFKIEN

-846 YNEVKQAAT
+846 YKEVRQAAT
-855 ARKAQNATVSNATNE
+855 ARKAQNATVSNATDE
-870 EVAEADAAVE
+870 EVAEANAAVDAAQTE
-880 AAQKQGLHDIQVVK
+880 GLHDIQVVK
-894 SKQEVADTKSKVLD
+894 SQQEVADTKAKVLD

-947 EKQAAYTELD
+947 EKEAAYTELD
-957 TKKQEARTNLDTANS
+957 AKKQEARTNLDAANT
-972 NSEVA
+972 NSDVT

-1034 QAVVTANADIDNAAA
+1034 QAVVTANADIDNATA
-1049 NADID
+1049 NT
-1054 NAAANADVDNAKTT
+1054 DVDNAKTT

-1097 ETAINANNGS
+1097 ETAIDANNGS

-1118 VQTEKTTADTAID
+1118 VQTEKTAADAAID
-1131 GAHSN
+1131 AAHSN
-1136 AEVEAAKNAE
+1136 VEVEAAKNAE

-1153 QPATTTKDDAKQAIA
+1153 QPATTTKDNAKQAIA

-1233 VNKKVTARN
+1233 VNKKATARN

-1281 QAISAAI
+1281 QAISAAT

-1326 TQTNVINNDQNATT
+1326 TQTNVINNDQNATN

-1371 QAKDAGKN
+1371 TAKDAGKN

-1388 AVKLN
+1388 AVKSN
-1393 AKNDVDQAV
+1393 AKNEVDQAV

-1434 YLDILNAQTTND
+1434 YQDILNAQTTND

-1454 VTDIQGI
+1454 VADIQGI

-1481 QKALIAQTADAT
+1481 QKALIAQT
-1493 TEEKEQANQQVDAQL
+1493 
-1508 TQGNQNIENAQSI
+1508 
-1521 DDVNTAKENAIQA
+1521 
-1534 IDPIQASTDVKTNAR
+1534 
-1549 AELLTEMQNKI
+1549 
-1560 TEILSDNTTTNEE
+1560 
-1573 KGKDIEPVRATYE
+1573 
-1586 EGLNNINTAN
+1586 
-1596 TTGDVTTAKDTAVQK
+1596 
-1611 VQQLHANPVKK
+1611 
-1622 PAGKTALDQAAAD
+1622 
-1635 RKTQIEQTPNAS
+1635 
-1647 QQEINDAKQEV
+1647 
-1658 DAALNQAKTNVDQSS
+1658 
-1673 TNEYVD
+1673 
-1679 NAVKEGKAKINAVKT
+1679 
-1694 FSEYKKDALAKI
+1694 
-1706 ADAYNAKVNE
+1706 
-1716 ADNSNASTSSEI
+1716 
-1728 AEAKQKLAELKQTAD
+1728 
-1743 QNVNQATSKDD
+1743 
-1754 IEVQIHNDLD
+1754 
-1764 NINDYTI
+1764 
-1771 PTGKKESATTDLYA
+1771 
-1785 YADQKKNNISADT
+1785 
-1798 NATQDEKQQAIKQ
+1798 
-1811 VDQNVQTALE
+1811 
-1821 SINNGVDNG
+1821 
-1830 DVDDALTQGKAAID
+1830 
-1844 AIQVDATVK
+1844 
-1853 PKANQAIEVKA
+1853 
-1864 EDTKESIDQSDQLT
+1864 
-1878 AEEKT
+1878 
-1883 EALAMIK
+1883 
-1890 QITDQAKQGITDATT
+1890 
-1905 TAEVEKAKAQGLEAF
+1905 
-1920 DNIQIDSTEKQKAI
+1920 
-1934 EELETALDQ
+1934 
-1943 IEAGVN
+1943 
-1949 VDADATTEEKEAFT
+1949 ADATTEEKEAFT

-1994 EQLKAQRINPE
+1994 EQLKAQRINPV

-2053 DKTQTNA
+2053 DKTQTNT

-2086 TNNGIDNND
+2086 TNNGTDNND

-2134 AATGETTATSAT
+2134 AATGETTVTSAT
-2146 DDANDKPQANN
+2146 DDAKDKPQANN
-2157 NSSVDASTNS
+2157 NSSADASTNS

-2379 ATADTNDTQTS
+2379 ATADTNDTQKS

-2405 DTQKSVGSVANNKAT
+2405 DTQKSVGSAANNKAT

-2432 SNGSN
+2432 SNGSH
-2437 SANQDMLNVTKPEEN
+2437 SMHQDMLNVTKPEEN
-2452 KVKTKSAQQGKVNK
+2452 KANAKSDQQGKVNK

>member
-26 VTFISINP
+26 VTFISTNP

-52 PADANAQPNAN
+52 PADANTQPNAN
-63 AGAQANPA
+63 AGAQANPT

-91 GQANPAGGTAQPAG
+91 GQANPAGG
-105 GAAQPAA
+105 AAQPN
-112 GTAQPAGQGNQAD
+112 TQPAGQGNQAD

-145 QGNNQATPANQTQ
+145 QGNNQATPNNNATPANQTQ

-319 TVNVAKTGTA
+319 TVNVAKTGTT

-387 DLAPKATNNKEYT
+387 DLAPKATNNKEFT

-413 SLKSDQF
+413 SLKADQF

-452 NMTVNYDQNANKVT
+452 NMTVNYDQTANKVT

-575 ADTILNEDAN
+575 ADNILNEDAN
-585 HVETANRASQT
+585 HVETANRASQA

-657 EINKQTTSQGVT
+657 EINKQTTAQGVT

-676 AVLEQDVITPTVKPQ
+676 AVLDQDVITPTVKPQ

-718 DVANDKIGKIETKAI
+718 DVANDKIGKIETNAI
-733 KDIGAATTN
+733 KDIDAATTN

-755 INQTTPATTAKAAA
+755 INQTAPATTAKAAA

-814 TTMTAQ
+814 ATTTAQ

-855 ARKAQNATVSNATNE
+855 ARKAQNATVSNTTNE

-894 SKQEVADTKSKVLD
+894 SKQEVAETKSKVLD

-957 TKKQEARTNLDTANS
+957 TKKQEARTNLDAANS

-984 AAINQVQAATTKKS
+984 TAINQVQAATTKKS

-1049 NADID
+1049 NAD
-1054 NAAANADVDNAKTT
+1054 VDNAKTT
-1068 NEATIAAITPDANV
+1068 SEATIAAITPDANV
-1082 KPAAKQAIADKVQAQ
+1082 KPTAKQAIADKVQAQ
-1097 ETAINANNGS
+1097 ETAIDVNNGA
-1107 TTEEKEAAKQQ
+1107 TTEEKAAAKQQ

-1153 QPATTTKDDAKQAIA
+1153 QPATTTKDDAKQAIT

-1221 TGETSIDQVTPT
+1221 
-1233 VNKKVTARN
+1233 
-1242 EITAILNNKLQEIQ
+1242 
-1256 ATPDAT
+1256 
-1262 DEEKQAADAEANT
+1262 
-1275 ENGKAN
+1275 
-1281 QAISAAI
+1281 
-1288 TNAQVDEA
+1288 
-1296 KANAEA
+1296 
-1302 AINAV
+1302 
-1307 TPKVVKKQAAKDEI
+1307 
-1321 DQLQA
+1321 
-1326 TQTNVINNDQNATT
+1326 
-1340 EEKEAAIQQLAT
+1340 
-1352 AVTDAKNNITAA
+1352 
-1364 TDDNGVD
+1364 
-1371 QAKDAGKN
+1371 
-1379 SIQSTQPAT
+1379 
-1388 AVKLN
+1388 
-1393 AKNDVDQAV
+1393 
-1402 TTQNQAID
+1402 
-1410 NTTGATTEEK
+1410 
-1420 NAAKDLVLKAKEKA
+1420 
-1434 YLDILNAQTTND
+1434 
-1446 VTQIKDQA
+1446 
-1454 VTDIQGI
+1454 
-1461 TADTTIK
+1461 
-1468 DVAKDELATKANE
+1468 
-1481 QKALIAQTADAT
+1481 
-1493 TEEKEQANQQVDAQL
+1493 
-1508 TQGNQNIENAQSI
+1508 
-1521 DDVNTAKENAIQA
+1521 
-1534 IDPIQASTDVKTNAR
+1534 
-1549 AELLTEMQNKI
+1549 
-1560 TEILSDNTTTNEE
+1560 
-1573 KGKDIEPVRATYE
+1573 
-1586 EGLNNINTAN
+1586 
-1596 TTGDVTTAKDTAVQK
+1596 
-1611 VQQLHANPVKK
+1611 
-1622 PAGKTALDQAAAD
+1622 
-1635 RKTQIEQTPNAS
+1635 
-1647 QQEINDAKQEV
+1647 
-1658 DAALNQAKTNVDQSS
+1658 NVDQSS

-1706 ADAYNAKVNE
+1706 ADAYNSKVNE

-1754 IEVQIHNDLD
+1754 IEVRIHNDLD

-1771 PTGKKESATTDLYA
+1771 PTGKKETATTDLYA

-1853 PKANQAIEVKA
+1853 PKANQAIEAKA
-1864 EDTKESIDQSDQLT
+1864 EDTKESIDHSEQLT

-1883 EALAMIK
+1883 EALATIK

-1943 IEAGVN
+1943 IEVGVN

-1963 NALEDILSKA
+1963 NVLEDILSKA

-1994 EQLKAQRINPE
+1994 EQLKAQRINPV

-2053 DKTQTNA
+2053 DKTQTNT

-2075 IVPQNDPDAND
+2075 IVPQNDPNAND
-2086 TNNGIDNND
+2086 TNSGSDNND

-2114 SETTDN
+2114 TESTDN
-2120 GKADASPTTPNNSD
+2120 ANADTSSTTTNNQND
-2134 AATGETTATSAT
+2134 AATGGTTATSTNNPST
-2146 DDANDKPQANN
+2146 DDTNNKPTANK
-2157 NSSVDASTNS
+2157 NSSVDASTDNS
-2167 PTMDNDVTSKPEVES
+2167 ATGNGTTDKPEVES

-2190 PVTETDNAT
+2190 PATETDNVT
-2199 PAESTTNNNST
+2199 PAESTTNNNS

-2302 DITEPNVPSNTS
+2302 DITEPKASSNTS

-2343 SPSKADTEVS
+2343 SEGNVDTDVS
-2353 NKPSTSASSEA
+2353 NKPSTSKPSEA
-2364 KDKMTSTNVSQKDDT
+2364 KDKATSTEDSQKADM
-2379 ATADTNDTQTS
+2379 ATADT
-2390 VGPVANNKAKDMQTN
+2390 KDNQAAIGATA
-2405 DTQKSVGSVANNKAT
+2405 DVNNKAT

-2432 SNGSN
+2432 SKGSN
-2437 SANQDMLNVTKPEEN
+2437 SANQDMLNVTKTKEN
-2452 KVKTKSAQQGKVNK
+2452 KTNVKSAQQGKVNK

>member
-1 MNLFRQ
+1 
-7 QKFSIRK
+7 
-14 FNVGIFS
+14 
-21 ALIAT
+21 
-26 VTFISINP
+26 
-34 TTASAAEQ
+34 
-42 NQPAQNQPAQ
+42 
-52 PADANAQPNAN
+52 
-63 AGAQANPA
+63 
-71 AQPAAPA
+71 
-78 NQGQPAA
+78 
-85 QPANQG
+85 
-91 GQANPAGGTAQPAG
+91 
-105 GAAQPAA
+105 
-112 GTAQPAGQGNQAD
+112 
-125 PNNAAQ
+125 
-131 AQPGNQAAPANQAG
+131 
-145 QGNNQATPANQTQ
+145 
-158 PANAPAA
+158 
-165 AQPAAPVAANAQTQ
+165 
-179 DPNAS
+179 
-184 NTGEGS
+184 
-190 INTTLTFD
+190 
-198 DPAISTDENR
+198 
-208 QDPTVTVTDK
+208 
-218 VNGYSLINNGKIG
+218 
-231 FVNSELRRSDMFD
+231 MFD

-329 HLFKVPTDADRLDLQ
+329 HLFKVPTDADRLDLE

-413 SLKSDQF
+413 SLKADQF

-547 LQQQVNSQVDNSHY
+547 LQQQVNSQVDDSHY

-585 HVETANRASQT
+585 HVETANRASQA

-606 AALIDNQAAIAELDA
+606 AALIDNQAAISELDA

-657 EINKQTTSQGVT
+657 EINKQTTAQGVT

-733 KDIGAATTN
+733 KDIDAATTN

-755 INQTTPATTAKAAA
+755 INQTAPATTAKAAA
-769 LEEFDEVVQA
+769 LEEFDEVVQ
-779 QIDQAPLNPDTTNE
+779 
-793 EVAEAIERIN
+793 
-803 AAKVSGVKAIE
+803 
-814 TTMTAQ
+814 
-820 DLERVKNEEISKIEN
+820 
-835 ITDSTQTKMDA
+835 
-846 YNEVKQAAT
+846 
-855 ARKAQNATVSNATNE
+855 
-870 EVAEADAAVE
+870 
-880 AAQKQGLHDIQVVK
+880 
-894 SKQEVADTKSKVLD
+894 
-908 KINAIQTQA
+908 TQA
-917 KVKPAADTEVENA
+917 RVKPAADREVDNA

-936 EIQNSNASTTE
+936 EIQNSNTSTTE
-947 EKQAAYTELD
+947 EKEAAYTQLD
-957 TKKQEARTNLDTANS
+957 AKKQEARTNLDAANT
-972 NSEVA
+972 NSAVT

-1034 QAVVTANADIDNAAA
+1034 QAVVNANADIDNAAA
-1049 NADID
+1049 N
-1054 NAAANADVDNAKTT
+1054 NDVDNAKTT

-1082 KPAAKQAIADKVQAQ
+1082 KPQAKQAIADKVQAQ
-1097 ETAINANNGS
+1097 ETAIDANNGA
-1107 TTEEKEAAKQQ
+1107 TTEEKTAAKQQ

-1168 TKANERKTAIAQT
+1168 TKANERKAAIAQT
-1181 QDITAEEIAAANA
+1181 QEITAEEIAAANA
-1194 DVDNAVT
+1194 NVDNAVT
-1201 QANSNIEAAN
+1201 EANNHIETAN
-1211 SQNDV
+1211 SQNEV

-1221 TGETSIDQVTPT
+1221 TGEASIDQVTPT
-1233 VNKKVTARN
+1233 VNKKATARN
-1242 EITAILNNKLQEIQ
+1242 EITTILNNKLQAIQ

-1262 DEEKQAADAEANT
+1262 DEEKQAAETEANT
-1275 ENGKAN
+1275 ENAKAN
-1281 QAISAAI
+1281 QAITAAT
-1288 TNAQVDEA
+1288 TNAEVDEA
-1296 KANAEA
+1296 KTNAEA

-1307 TPKVVKKQAAKDEI
+1307 TPKVMKKQAAKDEI

-1326 TQTNVINNDQNATT
+1326 AQTAVINNDQNATN

-1364 TDDNGVD
+1364 TDNNGVD
-1371 QAKDAGKN
+1371 TAKDAGKN

-1388 AVKLN
+1388 AVKSN
-1393 AKNDVDQAV
+1393 AKNEVDQAV

-1420 NAAKDLVLKAKEKA
+1420 NAAKDLVSKAKEKA
-1434 YLDILNAQTTND
+1434 YQDILNAQTTND

-1454 VTDIQGI
+1454 VADIQGI

-1468 DVAKDELATKANE
+1468 DVAKDELATKAKE

-1508 TQGNQNIENAQSI
+1508 TQGNQNIENAKSI
-1521 DDVNTAKENAIQA
+1521 DDVNTAKDNAIQA

-1549 AELLTEMQNKI
+1549 AELLNEMQNKI
-1560 TEILSDNTTTNEE
+1560 TEILNDNTTTNEE
-1573 KGKDIEPVRATYE
+1573 KGKDIEPVRAAYE
-1586 EGLNNINTAN
+1586 EGLNNINAAT

-1622 PAGKTALDQAAAD
+1622 PAGKTELDQAAAD
-1635 RKTQIEQTPNAS
+1635 KKTQIEQTPNAS

-1658 DAALNQAKTNVDQSS
+1658 DAALNQAKTNIDQSS

-1785 YADQKKNNISADT
+1785 YADQKKNNILADT

-1821 SINNGVDNG
+1821 SINNGVDNS
-1830 DVDDALTQGKAAID
+1830 DVDDALTQGKATID
-1844 AIQVDATVK
+1844 AVQVDATVK
-1853 PKANQAIEVKA
+1853 PKANQAIDAKA
-1864 EDTKESIDQSDQLT
+1864 QETKESIDQSDQLT

-1883 EALAMIK
+1883 AALATIK

-1994 EQLKAQRINPE
+1994 EQLKAQRINPV

-2020 QIEIIKNADADASA
+2020 QIEIIENADASA

-2053 DKTQTNA
+2053 DKTQTNT
-2060 EVAELQNVTIPAIEA
+2060 EVDELQNVTIPAIEA
-2075 IVPQNDPDAND
+2075 IVPQKDPNAND
-2086 TNNGIDNND
+2086 TNSGSDNND

-2114 SETTDN
+2114 TESTDN
-2120 GKADASPTTPNNSD
+2120 ANADTSSTTTNNHND
-2134 AATGETTATSAT
+2134 AATGGTTATSTDNSAT
-2146 DDANDKPQANN
+2146 GNGTSDK
-2157 NSSVDASTNS
+2157 S
-2167 PTMDNDVTSKPEVES
+2167 EVES

-2190 PVTETDNAT
+2190 SATETDNAT
-2199 PAESTTNNNST
+2199 PAESARNNNS

-2216 NAPTGSTATAP
+2216 NAPTGSTATVP
-2227 TTAST
+2227 TTNAST
-2232 EAASSADS
+2232 GAASSADS

-2271 KSENKAKAEKDGRD
+2271 KSENKAKDEKDGRD

-2302 DITEPNVPSNTS
+2302 DITEPKVPSNTE
-2314 KDKEESTTNQTDAG
+2314 KDKKESTTNQTDAG

-2343 SPSKADTEVS
+2343 SEGNVDTDVS
-2353 NKPSTSASSEA
+2353 NKPSTSKPSEA
-2364 KDKMTSTNVSQKDDT
+2364 KDKATSTEDSQKADMATSDKKDNQAAIG
-2379 ATADTNDTQTS
+2379 ATAD
-2390 VGPVANNKAKDMQTN
+2390 V
-2405 DTQKSVGSVANNKAT
+2405 NNKAT

-2437 SANQDMLNVTKPEEN
+2437 SANQDMLKVTNTDKHQA
-2452 KVKTKSAQQGKVNK
+2452 KATSAQQGKENK
-2466 PKQQAKTL
+2466 AKQQAKTL

-2480 HNDDLPYAELAL
+2480 HNDDLPYVELAL

>member
-26 VTFISINP
+26 VTFISTNP

-42 NQPAQNQPAQ
+42 NQPALNQPAQ
-52 PADANAQPNAN
+52 PADANTQPNAN

-91 GQANPAGGTAQPAG
+91 GQANPAGG
-105 GAAQPAA
+105 AAQPN
-112 GTAQPAGQGNQAD
+112 TQPAGQGNQAD

-145 QGNNQATPANQTQ
+145 QGNNQATPNNNATPANQTQ

-165 AQPAAPVAANAQTQ
+165 VQPAAPVAANVQTQ

-250 YQARGN
+250 YQAKGN

-413 SLKSDQF
+413 SLKADQF

-494 KVNVANIDT
+494 KVNVTNIDT

-585 HVETANRASQT
+585 HVETANRASQA
-596 DIDGLVTKLQ
+596 DIDGLVNKLQ

-657 EINKQTTSQGVT
+657 EINKQTTAQGVT

-733 KDIGAATTN
+733 KDIDAATTN
-742 AQVEAIKTKAIND
+742 AQVEVIKTKAIND
-755 INQTTPATTAKAAA
+755 INQTAPSTSAKAAA

-814 TTMTAQ
+814 ATTTAQ
-820 DLERVKNEEISKIEN
+820 DLERVKNEEIFKIEN
-835 ITDSTQTKMDA
+835 ITDSTQTKMGA
-846 YNEVKQAAT
+846 YKEVKQAAT
-855 ARKAQNATVSNATNE
+855 ARKTQNATVSNATDE
-870 EVAEADAAVE
+870 EVAEADAAVD
-880 AAQKQGLHDIQVVK
+880 AAQKEGLHDIQVVK
-894 SKQEVADTKSKVLD
+894 SQPEVAETKTKVLD

-917 KVKPAADTEVENA
+917 RVKPAADAAVENA

-947 EKQAAYTELD
+947 EKEAAYAELD
-957 TKKQEARTNLDTANS
+957 AKKQEARTNIDAANS
-972 NSEVA
+972 NSDVA
-977 TAKDNGI
+977 TAKDNAI
-984 AAINQVQAATTKKS
+984 AAINQVQAATTKKA

-1018 NDSTTEE
+1018 NASTTEE

-1049 NADID
+1049 NT
-1054 NAAANADVDNAKTT
+1054 DVDNAKTT

-1082 KPAAKQAIADKVQAQ
+1082 KPTAKQAIADKVQAQ
-1097 ETAINANNGS
+1097 ETAIDANNGA
-1107 TTEEKEAAKQQ
+1107 TTEEKTAAKQQ
-1118 VQTEKTTADTAID
+1118 VQTEKTTADAAID

-1194 DVDNAVT
+1194 DVDNAAT

-1221 TGETSIDQVTPT
+1221 NGETSIDQVTPT
-1233 VNKKVTARN
+1233 VNKKATARN
-1242 EITAILNNKLQEIQ
+1242 EITTVLNNKLQEIQ

-1262 DEEKQAADAEANT
+1262 DEEKQAAETEANT
-1275 ENGKAN
+1275 ENAKAN
-1281 QAISAAI
+1281 QVITAAT
-1288 TNAQVDEA
+1288 TNAEVDEA
-1296 KANAEA
+1296 KTNAET

-1307 TPKVVKKQAAKDEI
+1307 TPKVMKKQAAKDEI

-1326 TQTNVINNDQNATT
+1326 AQTAVINNDQNATN

-1388 AVKLN
+1388 AVKSN

-1402 TTQNQAID
+1402 TAQNQAID

-1420 NAAKDLVLKAKEKA
+1420 NAAKDLVSKAKEKA
-1434 YLDILNAQTTND
+1434 YQDILNAQTTND

-1454 VTDIQGI
+1454 VADIQGI

-1468 DVAKDELATKANE
+1468 DVAKDELATKAND
-1481 QKALIAQTADAT
+1481 QKAQIAQAADAT

-1521 DDVNTAKENAIQA
+1521 DDVNTAKDNAIQA
-1534 IDPIQASTDVKTNAR
+1534 IDPIQAATDVKTNAR
-1549 AELLTEMQNKI
+1549 AELLNEMQNKI

-1573 KGKDIEPVRATYE
+1573 KGKDIEPVRAAYE
-1586 EGLNNINTAN
+1586 EGLNNINAAN
-1596 TTGDVTTAKDTAVQK
+1596 TTGDVSTAKDTAVQK

-1622 PAGKTALDQAAAD
+1622 PAGKTELDQVATD
-1635 RKTQIEQTPNAS
+1635 KKTQIEQTPNAS

-1706 ADAYNAKVNE
+1706 EAAYNSKVNE

-1798 NATQDEKQQAIKQ
+1798 NATQDEKQQAINQ
-1811 VDQNVQTALE
+1811 VNQNVQTALE

-1844 AIQVDATVK
+1844 AVQVDATVK
-1853 PKANQAIEVKA
+1853 PKANQAIDAKA
-1864 EDTKESIDQSDQLT
+1864 EDTKDSIEHSDQLT
-1878 AEEKT
+1878 SEEKA
-1883 EALAMIK
+1883 EALATIK
-1890 QITDQAKQGITDATT
+1890 QITDQAKKGITDATT

-1920 DNIQIDSTEKQKAI
+1920 DNIQIDSTHKQQAI
-1934 EELETALDQ
+1934 EELETALDK
-1943 IEAGVN
+1943 IEANVN
-1949 VDADATTEEKEAFT
+1949 ANTDATIEEKEAFT
-1963 NALEDILSKA
+1963 NTLEDILSKA

-1979 QTTNAEIATVKNSAL
+1979 QTTNAEIETVKNNAL
-1994 EQLKAQRINPE
+1994 EKLKGQQINPE
-2005 VKKNALEAIREVVNK
+2005 AKKNALKEIENAVNK
-2020 QIEIIKNADADASA
+2020 QKETINNADANKAA
-2034 KEIAR
+2034 KETALN
-2039 TDLGRYFDR
+2039 DLSRSHDR
-2048 FADKL
+2048 FVEDLVKV
-2053 DKTQTNA
+2053 QSNA

-2086 TNNGIDNND
+2086 TNNGTDNND
-2095 ATANSN
+2095 ATANS
-2101 ANATPENTGQPNV
+2101 NATPENTGQPNV

-2120 GKADASPTTPNNSD
+2120 GKADASPTTSNNSD

-2146 DDANDKPQANN
+2146 DDANDKPQANS

-2199 PAESTTNNNST
+2199 PAESTINNNST

-2271 KSENKAKAEKDGRD
+2271 KSENKAKAEKDDRD

-2314 KDKEESTTNQTDAG
+2314 KDKEESTSNQTDAG
-2328 QLKSETNVASNEADK
+2328 QLKSETNVASNETDK

-2379 ATADTNDTQTS
+2379 ATADTNDTQKS

-2405 DTQKSVGSVANNKAT
+2405 DMKA
-2420 QNDGANASPATV
+2420 SLVTV

-2437 SANQDMLNVTKPEEN
+2437 SANQDMLNVTKTEEN
-2452 KVKTKSAQQGKVNK
+2452 KANAKSAQQGKVNK
-2466 PKQQAKTL
+2466 PKQQTKTL

>member
-26 VTFISINP
+26 VTFISTNP

-42 NQPAQNQPAQ
+42 NQPAQNQP
-52 PADANAQPNAN
+52 
-63 AGAQANPA
+63 
-71 AQPAAPA
+71 
-78 NQGQPAA
+78 
-85 QPANQG
+85 
-91 GQANPAGGTAQPAG
+91 
-105 GAAQPAA
+105 
-112 GTAQPAGQGNQAD
+112 AQPAGQGNQAD

-131 AQPGNQAAPANQAG
+131 AQPGNQATPANQAG
-145 QGNNQATPANQTQ
+145 QGNNQATPNNNATPANQTQ
-158 PANAPAA
+158 PVNAPAA
-165 AQPAAPVAANAQTQ
+165 AQPAANAQTQ

-250 YQARGN
+250 YQAKGN

-733 KDIGAATTN
+733 KDIDAATTN

-814 TTMTAQ
+814 ATTTAQ

-846 YNEVKQAAT
+846 YNEVKQAVT

-870 EVAEADAAVE
+870 EVAEADAAVD

-947 EKQAAYTELD
+947 EKEAAYTELD
-957 TKKQEARTNLDTANS
+957 AKKQEARTNLDAANT
-972 NSEVA
+972 NSDVT

-1049 NADID
+1049 NAD
-1054 NAAANADVDNAKTT
+1054 VDNAKTT
-1068 NEATIAAITPDANV
+1068 NEATIAAITPDSNV

-1097 ETAINANNGS
+1097 ETAIDANNGS

-1118 VQTEKTTADTAID
+1118 VQTEKTAADAAID
-1131 GAHSN
+1131 AAHSN

-1153 QPATTTKDDAKQAIA
+1153 QPATTTKDNAKEAIA

-1233 VNKKVTARN
+1233 VNKKATARN
-1242 EITAILNNKLQEIQ
+1242 EITTILNNKLQEIQ

-1281 QAISAAI
+1281 QAISAAT

-1326 TQTNVINNDQNATT
+1326 AQTAVINNDQNATN
-1340 EEKEAAIQQLAT
+1340 EEKEAAIQLAT

-1364 TDDNGVD
+1364 ADNNGVD
-1371 QAKDAGKN
+1371 TAKDAGKN

-1388 AVKLN
+1388 AVKSN

-1420 NAAKDLVLKAKEKA
+1420 NAAKDLVSKAKEKA
-1434 YLDILNAQTTND
+1434 YQDILNAQTTND

-1454 VTDIQGI
+1454 VADIQGI

-1468 DVAKDELATKANE
+1468 DVAKGELAAKANE
-1481 QKALIAQTADAT
+1481 QKALIAQTVDAT
-1493 TEEKEQANQQVDAQL
+1493 TEEKDQANQQVDAQL

-1521 DDVNTAKENAIQA
+1521 DDVNTAKDNAIQA

-1549 AELLTEMQNKI
+1549 AELLNEMQNKI
-1560 TEILSDNTTTNEE
+1560 TEILNDNTTTNEE
-1573 KGKDIEPVRATYE
+1573 KGKDIGPVRAAYE
-1586 EGLNNINTAN
+1586 EGLNNINAAT

-1706 ADAYNAKVNE
+1706 ADTYNAKVNE

-1771 PTGKKESATTDLYA
+1771 PTGKKETATTDLYA

-2227 TTAST
+2227 TTVST
-2232 EAASSADS
+2232 EPASSADS

-2379 ATADTNDTQTS
+2379 QTS

-2452 KVKTKSAQQGKVNK
+2452 KANAKSDQQGKVNK

-2492 GAGMAF
+2492 CAGMAF

>member
-26 VTFISINP
+26 VTFISTNP

-52 PADANAQPNAN
+52 PADANTQPNAN
-63 AGAQANPA
+63 AGAQANPT
-71 AQPAAPA
+71 AQPATPA

-85 QPANQG
+85 QPASQG
-91 GQANPAGGTAQPAG
+91 GQANPAGG
-105 GAAQPAA
+105 AAQPN
-112 GTAQPAGQGNQAD
+112 TQPAGQGNQAD

-145 QGNNQATPANQTQ
+145 QGNNQATPNNNATPANQTQ

-208 QDPTVTVTDK
+208 QDPIVTVTDK

-387 DLAPKATNNKEYT
+387 DLAPKATNNKEFT

-413 SLKSDQF
+413 SLKADQF

-585 HVETANRASQT
+585 HVETANRASQA

-657 EINKQTTSQGVT
+657 EINKQTTAQGVT

-733 KDIGAATTN
+733 KDIDAATTN

-755 INQTTPATTAKAAA
+755 INQTAPATTAKAAA

-793 EVAEAIERIN
+793 EVAEAIGRIN

-814 TTMTAQ
+814 ATTTAQ

-870 EVAEADAAVE
+870 EVAEADAAVD

-894 SKQEVADTKSKVLD
+894 SKQDVADTKSKVLD

-957 TKKQEARTNLDTANS
+957 TKKQEARTNLDAANT
-972 NSEVA
+972 NSDVT

-1034 QAVVTANADIDNAAA
+1034 QAVVTANTDIDNAAA
-1049 NADID
+1049 NT
-1054 NAAANADVDNAKTT
+1054 DVDNAKTT

-1082 KPAAKQAIADKVQAQ
+1082 KPTAKQAITDKVQAQ
-1097 ETAINANNGS
+1097 ETAIDANNGA
-1107 TTEEKEAAKQQ
+1107 TTEEKAAAKQQ
-1118 VQTEKTTADTAID
+1118 VQTEKTTADEAID

-1153 QPATTTKDDAKQAIA
+1153 QPATTTKDDAKQAIT
-1168 TKANERKTAIAQT
+1168 TKANERKTVIAQT

-1194 DVDNAVT
+1194 NVDNAVT

-1233 VNKKVTARN
+1233 VNKKATARN
-1242 EITAILNNKLQEIQ
+1242 EITTILNNKLQAIQ
-1256 ATPDAT
+1256 AIAAAT
-1262 DEEKQAADAEANT
+1262 
-1275 ENGKAN
+1275 
-1281 QAISAAI
+1281 
-1288 TNAQVDEA
+1288 TNADVDEA

-1321 DQLQA
+1321 DQLQVA
-1326 TQTNVINNDQNATT
+1326 QTSVINNDQNATN

-1388 AVKLN
+1388 AVKSN

-1410 NTTGATTEEK
+1410 NTTDATTEEK

-1434 YLDILNAQTTND
+1434 YQDILNAQTTND
-1446 VTQIKDQA
+1446 VTQIKDKA
-1454 VTDIQGI
+1454 VADVQGI

-1521 DDVNTAKENAIQA
+1521 DDVNTAKDNAIQA
-1534 IDPIQASTDVKTNAR
+1534 IDPIQASTDVKRNAR

-1560 TEILSDNTTTNEE
+1560 TEILNDNTTTNEE
-1573 KGKDIEPVRATYE
+1573 KGKDIEPVRAAYE

-1622 PAGKTALDQAAAD
+1622 PAGKKELDQAAAD

-1658 DAALNQAKTNVDQSS
+1658 DTELNQAKTNVDQSS
-1673 TNEYVD
+1673 TNDYVD
-1679 NAVKEGKAKINAVKT
+1679 NAVKEGKARINAVKT

-1728 AEAKQKLAELKQTAD
+1728 AEAKQKLSELKQTAD

-1754 IEVQIHNDLD
+1754 IEVQIHTDLD

-1771 PTGKKESATTDLYA
+1771 PTGKKETATTDLYA

-1853 PKANQAIEVKA
+1853 PKANQAIEAKA
-1864 EDTKESIDQSDQLT
+1864 EDTKESIDHSDQLT

-1890 QITDQAKQGITDATT
+1890 QIKDQAKQGITDATT

-1994 EQLKAQRINPE
+1994 EQLKAQRINPV

-2053 DKTQTNA
+2053 DKTQTNT

-2075 IVPQNDPDAND
+2075 IVPQNDPNAND
-2086 TNNGIDNND
+2086 TNSGSDNND

-2114 SETTDN
+2114 TESTDN

-2134 AATGETTATSAT
+2134 PATGETTAT
-2146 DDANDKPQANN
+2146 DDANNKPTANN
-2157 NSSVDASTNS
+2157 NSSVDESADNS
-2167 PTMDNDVTSKPEVES
+2167 ATGNGTTDKPEVES

-2190 PVTETDNAT
+2190 PATETDNAT

-2210 TTATNE
+2210 TATNE

-2227 TTAST
+2227 TTNAST
-2232 EAASSADS
+2232 GAASSADS

-2285 STNQSMVESTT
+2285 STNQSMVESTA

-2302 DITEPNVPSNTS
+2302 DITEPKVSSNTS
-2314 KDKEESTTNQTDAG
+2314 KDKKESTTNQTGAG

-2343 SPSKADTEVS
+2343 SEGNVDTEVS
-2353 NKPSTSASSEA
+2353 NKPSISKPSEA
-2364 KDKMTSTNVSQKDDT
+2364 KDKATSTEDSQKADMSTADT
-2379 ATADTNDTQTS
+2379 KDNQASIGATAD
-2390 VGPVANNKAKDMQTN
+2390 V
-2405 DTQKSVGSVANNKAT
+2405 NNKAT

-2432 SNGSN
+2432 SKGSN
-2437 SANQDMLNVTKPEEN
+2437 SANQGMLKVTNTDKHQA
-2452 KVKTKSAQQGKVNK
+2452 KVTSAQQGKVNK

>member
-26 VTFISINP
+26 VTFISTNP

-52 PADANAQPNAN
+52 PADVNTQPNAN
-63 AGAQANPA
+63 AGAQANPT

-91 GQANPAGGTAQPAG
+91 GQANPAGG
-105 GAAQPAA
+105 AAQPN
-112 GTAQPAGQGNQAD
+112 TQPAGQGNQAD

-145 QGNNQATPANQTQ
+145 QGNNQATPNNNATPANQTQ

-184 NTGEGS
+184 NTREGS

-387 DLAPKATNNKEYT
+387 DLAPKATNNKEFT
-400 INTEIGNNGNFGA
+400 INTEVGNNGNFGA
-413 SLKSDQF
+413 SLKADQF

-452 NMTVNYDQNANKVT
+452 NMTVNYDQTANT
-466 FTSQGV
+466 
-472 TTARG
+472 
-477 THTKEVLF
+477 
-485 PDKSLKLSY
+485 
-494 KVNVANIDT
+494 N
-503 PKNID
+503 
-508 FNEKLTYRTAS
+508 S
-519 DVVINNAQPEVTLT
+519 DVT
-533 ADPFSVAVEMNKDA
+533 
-547 LQQQVNSQVDNSHY
+547 
-561 TTASIAEYNKLKQQ
+561 
-575 ADTILNEDAN
+575 
-585 HVETANRASQT
+585 
-596 DIDGLVTKLQ
+596 
-606 AALIDNQAAIAELDA
+606 
-621 KAQEKVTAAQQSK
+621 
-634 KVTQDEVA
+634 
-642 ALVTKINNDKNNAIA
+642 
-657 EINKQTTSQGVT
+657 
-669 TEKDNGI
+669 
-676 AVLEQDVITPTVKPQ
+676 
-691 AKQDIIQA
+691 
-699 VTTRKQ
+699 
-705 QIKKSNAS
+705 
-713 LQDEK
+713 
-718 DVANDKIGKIETKAI
+718 
-733 KDIGAATTN
+733 
-742 AQVEAIKTKAIND
+742 
-755 INQTTPATTAKAAA
+755 
-769 LEEFDEVVQA
+769 
-779 QIDQAPLNPDTTNE
+779 
-793 EVAEAIERIN
+793 
-803 AAKVSGVKAIE
+803 
-814 TTMTAQ
+814 
-820 DLERVKNEEISKIEN
+820 
-835 ITDSTQTKMDA
+835 
-846 YNEVKQAAT
+846 
-855 ARKAQNATVSNATNE
+855 
-870 EVAEADAAVE
+870 
-880 AAQKQGLHDIQVVK
+880 
-894 SKQEVADTKSKVLD
+894 
-908 KINAIQTQA
+908 
-917 KVKPAADTEVENA
+917 
-930 YNTRKQ
+930 
-936 EIQNSNASTTE
+936 
-947 EKQAAYTELD
+947 
-957 TKKQEARTNLDTANS
+957 
-972 NSEVA
+972 

-984 AAINQVQAATTKKS
+984 AAINQVQAVTTKKS

-1034 QAVVTANADIDNAAA
+1034 QAVVTANTDIDNAAA
-1049 NADID
+1049 NT
-1054 NAAANADVDNAKTT
+1054 DVDNAKTT

-1082 KPAAKQAIADKVQAQ
+1082 KPTAKQAIADKVQAQ
-1097 ETAINANNGS
+1097 ETAIDANNGA
-1107 TTEEKEAAKQQ
+1107 TTEEKATAKQQ
-1118 VQTEKTTADTAID
+1118 VQTEKATADTAID

-1153 QPATTTKDDAKQAIA
+1153 QPATTTKDDAKQAIT

-1233 VNKKVTARN
+1233 VNKKATARN
-1242 EITAILNNKLQEIQ
+1242 EITTILNNKLQEIQ
-1256 ATPDAT
+1256 ATPDVT
-1262 DEEKQAADAEANT
+1262 DEEKQTADAEANT

-1281 QAISAAI
+1281 QAISAAT

-1307 TPKVVKKQAAKDEI
+1307 TSKVVKKQAAKDEI
-1321 DQLQA
+1321 DQLQVA
-1326 TQTNVINNDQNATT
+1326 QTSVINNDQNATT

-1371 QAKDAGKN
+1371 TAKDAGKN

-1388 AVKLN
+1388 AVKSN
-1393 AKNDVDQAV
+1393 AKNEVDQAV

-1420 NAAKDLVLKAKEKA
+1420 NAAKDLVLKVKEKA
-1434 YLDILNAQTTND
+1434 YQDILNAQTTND

-1454 VTDIQGI
+1454 VADVQGI

-1468 DVAKDELATKANE
+1468 DVARDELATKANE

-1493 TEEKEQANQQVDAQL
+1493 TEEKEQENQQVDAQL

-1521 DDVNTAKENAIQA
+1521 DDVNTAKDNAIQA

-1658 DAALNQAKTNVDQSS
+1658 DAVLNQAKTNVDQSS

-1716 ADNSNASTSSEI
+1716 EDNSNASTSSEI

-1771 PTGKKESATTDLYA
+1771 PTGKKETATTDLYA

-1821 SINNGVDNG
+1821 SINNGVDNS

-1844 AIQVDATVK
+1844 TIQVDATVK
-1853 PKANQAIEVKA
+1853 PKANQAIEAKA
-1864 EDTKESIDQSDQLT
+1864 EDTKESIDHSDQLT

-1890 QITDQAKQGITDATT
+1890 QITDQAKKGITDATT

-1934 EELETALDQ
+1934 EELEAALDQ

-1979 QTTNAEIATVKNSAL
+1979 QTTNAEIATIKNSAL
-1994 EQLKAQRINPE
+1994 EQLKAQRINPV
-2005 VKKNALEAIREVVNK
+2005 VKKNTLEAIREVVNK

-2053 DKTQTNA
+2053 DKTQTNT

-2075 IVPQNDPDAND
+2075 IVPQNDPNAND
-2086 TNNGIDNND
+2086 TNNGTDNND

-2114 SETTDN
+2114 T
-2120 GKADASPTTPNNSD
+2120 
-2134 AATGETTATSAT
+2134 
-2146 DDANDKPQANN
+2146 
-2157 NSSVDASTNS
+2157 
-2167 PTMDNDVTSKPEVES
+2167 ES
-2182 TNNGTTDK
+2182 
-2190 PVTETDNAT
+2190 TDNA
-2199 PAESTTNNNST
+2199 
-2210 TTATNE
+2210 
-2216 NAPTGSTATAP
+2216 NADTAP
-2227 TTAST
+2227 TTASI
-2232 EAASSADS
+2232 EATSSADS

-2302 DITEPNVPSNTS
+2302 DITEPKVSSNTS
-2314 KDKEESTTNQTDAG
+2314 KDKEESTTNQTDAE
-2328 QLKSETNVASNEADK
+2328 QHNSDTNVTSNEVVK
-2343 SPSKADTEVS
+2343 SPSKADTDVS

-2364 KDKMTSTNVSQKDDT
+2364 KDKMTSTNVSQTDDT
-2379 ATADTNDTQTS
+2379 ATADTNDTQKS
-2390 VGPVANNKAKDMQTN
+2390 VGSAANNKAKDMQTN
-2405 DTQKSVGSVANNKAT
+2405 DMKA
-2420 QNDGANASPATV
+2420 PLATV
-2432 SNGSN
+2432 SKGSN
-2437 SANQDMLNVTKPEEN
+2437 SANQDMLNVTKTKEN
-2452 KVKTKSAQQGKVNK
+2452 KANAKSVQQGKVNK

-2504 KKDQQTEE
+2504 KKDHQTEE

>member
-26 VTFISINP
+26 VTFISTNP

-52 PADANAQPNAN
+52 PADANTQPNAN
-63 AGAQANPA
+63 AGAQANPT

-91 GQANPAGGTAQPAG
+91 GQANPAGG
-105 GAAQPAA
+105 AAQPN
-112 GTAQPAGQGNQAD
+112 TQPAGQGNQAD

-145 QGNNQATPANQTQ
+145 QGNNQATPNNNATPANQTQ

-387 DLAPKATNNKEYT
+387 DLAPKATNNKEFT

-413 SLKSDQF
+413 SLKADQF

-452 NMTVNYDQNANKVT
+452 NMTVNYDQTANKVT

-575 ADTILNEDAN
+575 ADNILNEDAN
-585 HVETANRASQT
+585 HVETANRASQA

-657 EINKQTTSQGVT
+657 EINKQTTAQGVT

-676 AVLEQDVITPTVKPQ
+676 AVLDQDVITPTVKPQ

-718 DVANDKIGKIETKAI
+718 DVANDKIGKIETNAI
-733 KDIGAATTN
+733 KDIDAATTN

-755 INQTTPATTAKAAA
+755 INQTAPATTAKAAA

-814 TTMTAQ
+814 ATTTAQ

-855 ARKAQNATVSNATNE
+855 ARKAQNATVSNTTNE

-894 SKQEVADTKSKVLD
+894 SKQEVAETKSKVLD

-957 TKKQEARTNLDTANS
+957 TKKQEARTNLDAANS

-984 AAINQVQAATTKKS
+984 TAINQVQAATTKKS

-1049 NADID
+1049 NAD
-1054 NAAANADVDNAKTT
+1054 VDNAKTT
-1068 NEATIAAITPDANV
+1068 SEATIAAITPDANV
-1082 KPAAKQAIADKVQAQ
+1082 KPTAKQAIADKVQAQ
-1097 ETAINANNGS
+1097 ETAIDVNNGA
-1107 TTEEKEAAKQQ
+1107 TTEEKAAAKQQ

-1153 QPATTTKDDAKQAIA
+1153 QPATTTKDDAKQAIT

-1221 TGETSIDQVTPT
+1221 
-1233 VNKKVTARN
+1233 
-1242 EITAILNNKLQEIQ
+1242 
-1256 ATPDAT
+1256 
-1262 DEEKQAADAEANT
+1262 
-1275 ENGKAN
+1275 
-1281 QAISAAI
+1281 
-1288 TNAQVDEA
+1288 
-1296 KANAEA
+1296 
-1302 AINAV
+1302 
-1307 TPKVVKKQAAKDEI
+1307 
-1321 DQLQA
+1321 
-1326 TQTNVINNDQNATT
+1326 
-1340 EEKEAAIQQLAT
+1340 
-1352 AVTDAKNNITAA
+1352 
-1364 TDDNGVD
+1364 
-1371 QAKDAGKN
+1371 
-1379 SIQSTQPAT
+1379 
-1388 AVKLN
+1388 
-1393 AKNDVDQAV
+1393 
-1402 TTQNQAID
+1402 
-1410 NTTGATTEEK
+1410 
-1420 NAAKDLVLKAKEKA
+1420 
-1434 YLDILNAQTTND
+1434 
-1446 VTQIKDQA
+1446 
-1454 VTDIQGI
+1454 
-1461 TADTTIK
+1461 
-1468 DVAKDELATKANE
+1468 
-1481 QKALIAQTADAT
+1481 
-1493 TEEKEQANQQVDAQL
+1493 
-1508 TQGNQNIENAQSI
+1508 
-1521 DDVNTAKENAIQA
+1521 
-1534 IDPIQASTDVKTNAR
+1534 
-1549 AELLTEMQNKI
+1549 
-1560 TEILSDNTTTNEE
+1560 
-1573 KGKDIEPVRATYE
+1573 
-1586 EGLNNINTAN
+1586 
-1596 TTGDVTTAKDTAVQK
+1596 
-1611 VQQLHANPVKK
+1611 
-1622 PAGKTALDQAAAD
+1622 
-1635 RKTQIEQTPNAS
+1635 
-1647 QQEINDAKQEV
+1647 
-1658 DAALNQAKTNVDQSS
+1658 NVDQSS

-1706 ADAYNAKVNE
+1706 AYAYNSKVNE

-1754 IEVQIHNDLD
+1754 IEVRIHNDLD

-1771 PTGKKESATTDLYA
+1771 PTGKKETATTDLYA

-1853 PKANQAIEVKA
+1853 PKANQAIEAKA
-1864 EDTKESIDQSDQLT
+1864 EDTKESIDHSEQLT

-1883 EALAMIK
+1883 EALATIK

-1943 IEAGVN
+1943 IEVGVN

-1963 NALEDILSKA
+1963 NVLEDILSKA

-1994 EQLKAQRINPE
+1994 EQLKAQRINPV

-2053 DKTQTNA
+2053 DKTQTNT

-2075 IVPQNDPDAND
+2075 IVPQNDPNAND
-2086 TNNGIDNND
+2086 TNSGSDNND

-2114 SETTDN
+2114 TESTDN
-2120 GKADASPTTPNNSD
+2120 ANADTSSTTTNNQND
-2134 AATGETTATSAT
+2134 AATGGTTATSTNNPST
-2146 DDANDKPQANN
+2146 DDTNNKPTANK
-2157 NSSVDASTNS
+2157 NSSVDASTDNS
-2167 PTMDNDVTSKPEVES
+2167 ATGNGTTDKPEVES

-2190 PVTETDNAT
+2190 PATETDNVT
-2199 PAESTTNNNST
+2199 PAESTTNNNS

-2302 DITEPNVPSNTS
+2302 DITEPKASSNTS

-2343 SPSKADTEVS
+2343 SEGNVDTDVS
-2353 NKPSTSASSEA
+2353 NKPSTSKPSEA
-2364 KDKMTSTNVSQKDDT
+2364 KDKATSTEDSQKADM
-2379 ATADTNDTQTS
+2379 ATADT
-2390 VGPVANNKAKDMQTN
+2390 KDNQAAIGATA
-2405 DTQKSVGSVANNKAT
+2405 DVNNKAT

-2432 SNGSN
+2432 SKGSN
-2437 SANQDMLNVTKPEEN
+2437 SANQDMLNVTKTKEN
-2452 KVKTKSAQQGKVNK
+2452 KTNVKSAQQGKVNK

>member
-26 VTFISINP
+26 VTFISTNP

-52 PADANAQPNAN
+52 PADVNTQPNAN
-63 AGAQANPA
+63 AGAQANPT

-91 GQANPAGGTAQPAG
+91 GQANPAGG
-105 GAAQPAA
+105 AAQPN
-112 GTAQPAGQGNQAD
+112 TQPAGQGNQAD

-145 QGNNQATPANQTQ
+145 QGNNQATPNNNATPANQTQ

-184 NTGEGS
+184 NTREGS

-387 DLAPKATNNKEYT
+387 DLAPKATNNKEFT
-400 INTEIGNNGNFGA
+400 INTEVGNNGNFGA
-413 SLKSDQF
+413 SLKADQF

-452 NMTVNYDQNANKVT
+452 NMTVNYDQTANT
-466 FTSQGV
+466 
-472 TTARG
+472 
-477 THTKEVLF
+477 
-485 PDKSLKLSY
+485 
-494 KVNVANIDT
+494 N
-503 PKNID
+503 
-508 FNEKLTYRTAS
+508 S
-519 DVVINNAQPEVTLT
+519 DVT
-533 ADPFSVAVEMNKDA
+533 
-547 LQQQVNSQVDNSHY
+547 
-561 TTASIAEYNKLKQQ
+561 
-575 ADTILNEDAN
+575 
-585 HVETANRASQT
+585 
-596 DIDGLVTKLQ
+596 
-606 AALIDNQAAIAELDA
+606 
-621 KAQEKVTAAQQSK
+621 
-634 KVTQDEVA
+634 
-642 ALVTKINNDKNNAIA
+642 
-657 EINKQTTSQGVT
+657 
-669 TEKDNGI
+669 
-676 AVLEQDVITPTVKPQ
+676 
-691 AKQDIIQA
+691 
-699 VTTRKQ
+699 
-705 QIKKSNAS
+705 
-713 LQDEK
+713 
-718 DVANDKIGKIETKAI
+718 
-733 KDIGAATTN
+733 
-742 AQVEAIKTKAIND
+742 
-755 INQTTPATTAKAAA
+755 
-769 LEEFDEVVQA
+769 
-779 QIDQAPLNPDTTNE
+779 
-793 EVAEAIERIN
+793 
-803 AAKVSGVKAIE
+803 
-814 TTMTAQ
+814 
-820 DLERVKNEEISKIEN
+820 
-835 ITDSTQTKMDA
+835 
-846 YNEVKQAAT
+846 
-855 ARKAQNATVSNATNE
+855 
-870 EVAEADAAVE
+870 
-880 AAQKQGLHDIQVVK
+880 
-894 SKQEVADTKSKVLD
+894 
-908 KINAIQTQA
+908 
-917 KVKPAADTEVENA
+917 
-930 YNTRKQ
+930 
-936 EIQNSNASTTE
+936 
-947 EKQAAYTELD
+947 
-957 TKKQEARTNLDTANS
+957 
-972 NSEVA
+972 

-984 AAINQVQAATTKKS
+984 AAINQVQAVTTKTS

-1034 QAVVTANADIDNAAA
+1034 QAVVTANTDIDNAAA
-1049 NADID
+1049 NT
-1054 NAAANADVDNAKTT
+1054 DVDNAKTT

-1082 KPAAKQAIADKVQAQ
+1082 KPTAKQAIADKVQAQ
-1097 ETAINANNGS
+1097 ETAIDSNNGA
-1107 TTEEKEAAKQQ
+1107 TTEEKATAKQQ

-1153 QPATTTKDDAKQAIA
+1153 QPATTTKDDAKQAIT

-1233 VNKKVTARN
+1233 VNKKATARN
-1242 EITAILNNKLQEIQ
+1242 EITTILNNKLQEIQ
-1256 ATPDAT
+1256 ATPDVT
-1262 DEEKQAADAEANT
+1262 DEEKQTADAEANT

-1281 QAISAAI
+1281 QAISAAT

-1307 TPKVVKKQAAKDEI
+1307 TSKVVKKQAAKDEI
-1321 DQLQA
+1321 DQLQVA
-1326 TQTNVINNDQNATT
+1326 QTSVINNDQNATT

-1371 QAKDAGKN
+1371 TAKDAGKN

-1388 AVKLN
+1388 AVKSN
-1393 AKNDVDQAV
+1393 AKNEVDQAV

-1420 NAAKDLVLKAKEKA
+1420 NAAKDLVLKVKEKA
-1434 YLDILNAQTTND
+1434 YQDILNAQTTND

-1454 VTDIQGI
+1454 VADVQGI

-1468 DVAKDELATKANE
+1468 DVARDELATKANE

-1493 TEEKEQANQQVDAQL
+1493 TEEKEQENQQVDAQL

-1521 DDVNTAKENAIQA
+1521 DDVNTAKDNAIQA

-1658 DAALNQAKTNVDQSS
+1658 DAVLNQAKTNVDQSS

-1716 ADNSNASTSSEI
+1716 EDNSNASTSSEI

-1771 PTGKKESATTDLYA
+1771 PTGKKETATTDLYA

-1821 SINNGVDNG
+1821 SINNGVDNS

-1844 AIQVDATVK
+1844 TIQVDATVK
-1853 PKANQAIEVKA
+1853 PKANQAIEAKA
-1864 EDTKESIDQSDQLT
+1864 EDTKESIDHSDQLT

-1890 QITDQAKQGITDATT
+1890 QITDQAKKGITDATT

-1934 EELETALDQ
+1934 EELEAALDQ

-1979 QTTNAEIATVKNSAL
+1979 QTTNAEIATIKNSAL
-1994 EQLKAQRINPE
+1994 EQLKAQRINPV
-2005 VKKNALEAIREVVNK
+2005 VKKNTLEAIREVVNK

-2053 DKTQTNA
+2053 DKTQTNT

-2075 IVPQNDPDAND
+2075 IVPQNDPNAND
-2086 TNNGIDNND
+2086 TNNGTDNND

-2114 SETTDN
+2114 TESTDN
-2120 GKADASPTTPNNSD
+2120 ANADTSSTTTNNQND
-2134 AATGETTATSAT
+2134 TTTGETTATSANSSAT
-2146 DDANDKPQANN
+2146 NDANNKPTANN
-2157 NSSVDASTNS
+2157 NSSVDASTDNS
-2167 PTMDNDVTSKPEVES
+2167 ATGNGTTDKPEVES

-2190 PVTETDNAT
+2190 PATETDNAT

-2216 NAPTGSTATAP
+2216 NVPTGSTATAP

-2232 EAASSADS
+2232 EATSSADS

-2302 DITEPNVPSNTS
+2302 DITEPKVSSNTS
-2314 KDKEESTTNQTDAG
+2314 KDKEESTTNQTDAE
-2328 QLKSETNVASNEADK
+2328 QHNSDTNVTSNEVVK
-2343 SPSKADTEVS
+2343 SPSKADTDVS

-2364 KDKMTSTNVSQKDDT
+2364 KDKMTSTNVSQTDDT
-2379 ATADTNDTQTS
+2379 ATADTNDTQKS
-2390 VGPVANNKAKDMQTN
+2390 VGSAANNKAKDMQTN
-2405 DTQKSVGSVANNKAT
+2405 DMKA
-2420 QNDGANASPATV
+2420 PLATV
-2432 SNGSN
+2432 SKGSN
-2437 SANQDMLNVTKPEEN
+2437 SANQDMLNVTKTKEN
-2452 KVKTKSAQQGKVNK
+2452 KANAKSVQQGKVNK

-2504 KKDQQTEE
+2504 KKDHQTEE

>member
-26 VTFISINP
+26 VTFISTNP

-52 PADANAQPNAN
+52 PADANTQPNAN

-91 GQANPAGGTAQPAG
+91 GQANPAGG
-105 GAAQPAA
+105 AAQPN
-112 GTAQPAGQGNQAD
+112 TQPAGQGNQAD

-145 QGNNQATPANQTQ
+145 QGNNQATPNNNATPANQTQ

-165 AQPAAPVAANAQTQ
+165 VQPAAPVAANAQTQ

-250 YQARGN
+250 YQAKGN

-297 TNSKQGATNL
+297 TNSKQGSTNL

-413 SLKSDQF
+413 SLKADQF

-433 NDSLTTTFPNG
+433 NNSLTTTFPNG

-485 PDKSLKLSY
+485 PDKYLKLSY

-585 HVETANRASQT
+585 HVKTANRASQA

-606 AALIDNQAAIAELDA
+606 AALIDNQAAIAELDT

-657 EINKQTTSQGVT
+657 EINKQTTAQGVT

-733 KDIGAATTN
+733 KDIDAATTN

-814 TTMTAQ
+814 ATTTAQ

-870 EVAEADAAVE
+870 EVAEADAAVD

-947 EKQAAYTELD
+947 EKEAAYTELD
-957 TKKQEARTNLDTANS
+957 TKKQEARTNLDAANT
-972 NSEVA
+972 NSDVT

-1034 QAVVTANADIDNAAA
+1034 QAVVTANADIDNATA
-1049 NADID
+1049 NT
-1054 NAAANADVDNAKTT
+1054 DVDNAKTT

-1082 KPAAKQAIADKVQAQ
+1082 KPQAKQAIADKVQAQ
-1097 ETAINANNGS
+1097 ETAIDANNGS

-1118 VQTEKTTADTAID
+1118 VQTEKTAADAAID
-1131 GAHSN
+1131 AAHSN
-1136 AEVEAAKNAE
+1136 VEVEAAKNAE

-1153 QPATTTKDDAKQAIA
+1153 QPATTTKDNAKQAIA

-1233 VNKKVTARN
+1233 VNKKATARN

-1281 QAISAAI
+1281 QAISAAT

-1326 TQTNVINNDQNATT
+1326 TQTNVINNDQNATN

-1371 QAKDAGKN
+1371 TAKDAGKN

-1388 AVKLN
+1388 AVKSN
-1393 AKNDVDQAV
+1393 AKNEVDQAV

-1434 YLDILNAQTTND
+1434 YQDILNAQTTND

-1454 VTDIQGI
+1454 VADIQGI

-1521 DDVNTAKENAIQA
+1521 DDV
-1534 IDPIQASTDVKTNAR
+1534 
-1549 AELLTEMQNKI
+1549 
-1560 TEILSDNTTTNEE
+1560 
-1573 KGKDIEPVRATYE
+1573 
-1586 EGLNNINTAN
+1586 
-1596 TTGDVTTAKDTAVQK
+1596 TTAKDTAVQK

-1622 PAGKTALDQAAAD
+1622 PAGKKELDQAAAD
-1635 RKTQIEQTPNAS
+1635 KKTQIEQTPNAS

-1658 DAALNQAKTNVDQSS
+1658 DTELNQAKTNVDQSS

-1706 ADAYNAKVNE
+1706 EDAYNAKVNE

-1821 SINNGVDNG
+1821 NINNGVDNG

-1844 AIQVDATVK
+1844 TIQVDATVK
-1853 PKANQAIEVKA
+1853 PKANQAIEAKA
-1864 EDTKESIDQSDQLT
+1864 EDTKESIDHSDQLT

-1994 EQLKAQRINPE
+1994 EQLKAQRINPV

-2053 DKTQTNA
+2053 DKTQTNT

-2086 TNNGIDNND
+2086 TNNGTDNND

-2134 AATGETTATSAT
+2134 AATGETTVTSAT
-2146 DDANDKPQANN
+2146 DDAKDKPQANN
-2157 NSSVDASTNS
+2157 NSSADASTNS

-2405 DTQKSVGSVANNKAT
+2405 DTQKSVGSAANNKAT

-2432 SNGSN
+2432 SNGSH
-2437 SANQDMLNVTKPEEN
+2437 SMHQDMLNVTKPEEN
-2452 KVKTKSAQQGKVNK
+2452 KANAKSDQQGKVNK

>member
-26 VTFISINP
+26 VTFISTNP

-52 PADANAQPNAN
+52 PADANTQPNAN

-71 AQPAAPA
+71 AQPA
-78 NQGQPAA
+78 
-85 QPANQG
+85 NQG
-91 GQANPAGGTAQPAG
+91 GQANPAGG
-105 GAAQPAA
+105 AAQPN
-112 GTAQPAGQGNQAD
+112 TQPAGQGNQAD

-131 AQPGNQAAPANQAG
+131 AQPGNQA
-145 QGNNQATPANQTQ
+145 TPANQTQ
-158 PANAPAA
+158 PANTPAA

-250 YQARGN
+250 YQAKGN

-413 SLKSDQF
+413 SLKADQF

-585 HVETANRASQT
+585 HVETANRASQA

-733 KDIGAATTN
+733 KDIDAATTN

-755 INQTTPATTAKAAA
+755 INQTAPATTAKAAA

-814 TTMTAQ
+814 ATTTAQ

-957 TKKQEARTNLDTANS
+957 AKKQEARTNLDAANT
-972 NSEVA
+972 NSDVT

-1034 QAVVTANADIDNAAA
+1034 QVVVTA

-1082 KPAAKQAIADKVQAQ
+1082 KPTAKQAIADKVQAQ
-1097 ETAINANNGS
+1097 ETAIDANNGA

-1118 VQTEKTTADTAID
+1118 VQTEKTAADAAID
-1131 GAHSN
+1131 AAHSN
-1136 AEVEAAKNAE
+1136 VEVEAAKNAE

-1153 QPATTTKDDAKQAIA
+1153 QPATTTKDNAKQAIA

-1233 VNKKVTARN
+1233 VNKKATARN
-1242 EITAILNNKLQEIQ
+1242 EITAILNNKLQAIQ
-1256 ATPDAT
+1256 AIAAAT
-1262 DEEKQAADAEANT
+1262 
-1275 ENGKAN
+1275 
-1281 QAISAAI
+1281 
-1288 TNAQVDEA
+1288 TNADVDEA

-1326 TQTNVINNDQNATT
+1326 TQTNVINNDQNATN

-1388 AVKLN
+1388 AVKSN

-1434 YLDILNAQTTND
+1434 YQDILNAQTTND

-1454 VTDIQGI
+1454 VADIQGI

-1521 DDVNTAKENAIQA
+1521 DDVNTAKDNAIQA

-1560 TEILSDNTTTNEE
+1560 TEILNNNETTNEE
-1573 KGKDIEPVRATYE
+1573 KGNDIGPVRAAYE
-1586 EGLNNINTAN
+1586 EGLNNINAATTTA
-1596 TTGDVTTAKDTAVQK
+1596 DVTTAKDTAVQK

-1622 PAGKTALDQAAAD
+1622 PAGKKELDQAAAD
-1635 RKTQIEQTPNAS
+1635 KKTQIEQTPNAS
-1647 QQEINDAKQEV
+1647 QQEINDAKQEI
-1658 DAALNQAKTNVDQSS
+1658 DTELNQAKTNVDQSS

-1994 EQLKAQRINPE
+1994 EQLKAQRINPV

-2053 DKTQTNA
+2053 DKTQTNT

-2086 TNNGIDNND
+2086 TNNGTDNND

-2134 AATGETTATSAT
+2134 AATGETTVTSAT
-2146 DDANDKPQANN
+2146 DDAKDKPQANN
-2157 NSSVDASTNS
+2157 NSSADASTNS
-2167 PTMDNDVTSKPEVES
+2167 PTMDNDVTSKPKVES

-2216 NAPTGSTATAP
+2216 NAPTGSTTTAP

-2314 KDKEESTTNQTDAG
+2314 KDKEESTSNQTDAG
-2328 QLKSETNVASNEADK
+2328 QPKSETNVASNEADK

-2390 VGPVANNKAKDMQTN
+2390 VGPDANNKAMQN
-2405 DTQKSVGSVANNKAT
+2405 G
-2420 QNDGANASPATV
+2420 GANASSATV
-2432 SNGSN
+2432 SNGSH
-2437 SANQDMLNVTKPEEN
+2437 SMHQDMLKVTN
-2452 KVKTKSAQQGKVNK
+2452 TDDHQAKTKSAQQGKVNK

>member
-26 VTFISINP
+26 VTFISTNP

-52 PADANAQPNAN
+52 PADANTQPNAN
-63 AGAQANPA
+63 AGAQANPT

-78 NQGQPAA
+78 NQGQPAV

-91 GQANPAGGTAQPAG
+91 GQANPAGG
-105 GAAQPAA
+105 AAQPN
-112 GTAQPAGQGNQAD
+112 TQPAGQGNQAD

-131 AQPGNQAAPANQAG
+131 AQPGNQATPANQAG
-145 QGNNQATPANQTQ
+145 QGNNQATPNNNATPANQTQ

-250 YQARGN
+250 YQAKGN

-413 SLKSDQF
+413 SLKADQF

-433 NDSLTTTFPNG
+433 NNSLTTTFPNG

-585 HVETANRASQT
+585 HVKTANRASQA

-606 AALIDNQAAIAELDA
+606 AALIDNQAAIAELDT

-657 EINKQTTSQGVT
+657 EINKQTTAQGVT

-733 KDIGAATTN
+733 KDIDAATTN

-814 TTMTAQ
+814 ATTTAQ

-870 EVAEADAAVE
+870 EVAEADAAVD
-880 AAQKQGLHDIQVVK
+880 AAQKQGLYDIQVVK

-957 TKKQEARTNLDTANS
+957 TKKQEARTNLDAANT
-972 NSEVA
+972 NSDVT
-977 TAKDNGI
+977 TAKDNSI

-1049 NADID
+1049 N
-1054 NAAANADVDNAKTT
+1054 NDVDNAKTT

-1097 ETAINANNGS
+1097 ETAIDGNNGS
-1107 TTEEKEAAKQQ
+1107 
-1118 VQTEKTTADTAID
+1118 
-1131 GAHSN
+1131 
-1136 AEVEAAKNAE
+1136 
-1146 IAKIEAI
+1146 
-1153 QPATTTKDDAKQAIA
+1153 
-1168 TKANERKTAIAQT
+1168 
-1181 QDITAEEIAAANA
+1181 
-1194 DVDNAVT
+1194 
-1201 QANSNIEAAN
+1201 
-1211 SQNDV
+1211 
-1216 DQAKT
+1216 
-1221 TGETSIDQVTPT
+1221 
-1233 VNKKVTARN
+1233 
-1242 EITAILNNKLQEIQ
+1242 
-1256 ATPDAT
+1256 
-1262 DEEKQAADAEANT
+1262 
-1275 ENGKAN
+1275 
-1281 QAISAAI
+1281 
-1288 TNAQVDEA
+1288 
-1296 KANAEA
+1296 
-1302 AINAV
+1302 
-1307 TPKVVKKQAAKDEI
+1307 
-1321 DQLQA
+1321 
-1326 TQTNVINNDQNATT
+1326 TT

-1388 AVKLN
+1388 AVKSN

-1434 YLDILNAQTTND
+1434 YQDILNAQTTND

-1454 VTDIQGI
+1454 VADIQGI

-1521 DDVNTAKENAIQA
+1521 DDVNTAKDNAIQA

-1560 TEILSDNTTTNEE
+1560 TEILNNNETTNEE
-1573 KGKDIEPVRATYE
+1573 KGNDIGPVRAAYE
-1586 EGLNNINTAN
+1586 EGLNNINAAT

-1622 PAGKTALDQAAAD
+1622 PAGKKELDQAAAD
-1635 RKTQIEQTPNAS
+1635 KKTQIEQTPNAS

-1658 DAALNQAKTNVDQSS
+1658 DTELNQAKTNVDQSS

-1706 ADAYNAKVNE
+1706 EDAYNAKVNE

-1949 VDADATTEEKEAFT
+1949 VNADATTEEKEAFT

-2114 SETTDN
+2114 SETTAN

-2260 SQSTNGKVAQP
+2260 SQSTNDKVAQP
-2271 KSENKAKAEKDGRD
+2271 KSENKAKAEKDGSD

-2364 KDKMTSTNVSQKDDT
+2364 KEKMTSTNVSQKDDT
-2379 ATADTNDTQTS
+2379 ATADTNDTQ
-2390 VGPVANNKAKDMQTN
+2390 
-2405 DTQKSVGSVANNKAT
+2405 KSVGSAANNKAT

-2437 SANQDMLNVTKPEEN
+2437 SANQDMLNVTN
-2452 KVKTKSAQQGKVNK
+2452 TDDHQAKTKSAQQGKVNK
-2466 PKQQAKTL
+2466 AKQQAKTL

>member
-26 VTFISINP
+26 VTFISTNP

-52 PADANAQPNAN
+52 PADANTQPNAN
-63 AGAQANPA
+63 AGAQANPT

-91 GQANPAGGTAQPAG
+91 GQANPAGG
-105 GAAQPAA
+105 AAQPN
-112 GTAQPAGQGNQAD
+112 TQPAGQGNQAD

-145 QGNNQATPANQTQ
+145 QGNNQATPNNNATPANQTQ

-165 AQPAAPVAANAQTQ
+165 AQPAANAQTQ

-387 DLAPKATNNKEYT
+387 DLAPKATNNKEFT

-413 SLKSDQF
+413 SLKADQF

-575 ADTILNEDAN
+575 ADNILNEDAN
-585 HVETANRASQT
+585 HVETANRASQAA
-596 DIDGLVTKLQ
+596 IDGLVTKLQ

-733 KDIGAATTN
+733 KDIDAATTN

-755 INQTTPATTAKAAA
+755 INQTAPATTAKAAA

-814 TTMTAQ
+814 ATTTAQ

-846 YNEVKQAAT
+846 YNDVKQAAT

-870 EVAEADAAVE
+870 GVAEADAAVE

-957 TKKQEARTNLDTANS
+957 TKKQEARTNLDAANT
-972 NSEVA
+972 NSDVT
-977 TAKDNGI
+977 TAKDNSI

-1034 QAVVTANADIDNAAA
+1034 QAVVTANTDIDNAAA
-1049 NADID
+1049 NT
-1054 NAAANADVDNAKTT
+1054 DVDNAKTT

-1082 KPAAKQAIADKVQAQ
+1082 KPTAKQAIADKVQAQ
-1097 ETAINANNGS
+1097 ETAIDAYNGA
-1107 TTEEKEAAKQQ
+1107 TTEEKAAAKQQ
-1118 VQTEKTTADTAID
+1118 VQTEKTTADAAID

-1153 QPATTTKDDAKQAIA
+1153 QPATTTKDDAKQAIT
-1168 TKANERKTAIAQT
+1168 TKANERKAAIAQT

-1233 VNKKVTARN
+1233 VNKKATARN
-1242 EITAILNNKLQEIQ
+1242 EITTILNNKLQAIQ

-1281 QAISAAI
+1281 QAISAAT

-1296 KANAEA
+1296 KANAEV

-1321 DQLQA
+1321 DQLQVA
-1326 TQTNVINNDQNATT
+1326 QTSVINNDQNATN

-1388 AVKLN
+1388 AVKSN
-1393 AKNDVDQAV
+1393 AKNEVDQAV

-1434 YLDILNAQTTND
+1434 YQDILNAQTTND

-1454 VTDIQGI
+1454 VADVQGI

-1521 DDVNTAKENAIQA
+1521 DDVNTAKDNAIQA

-1658 DAALNQAKTNVDQSS
+1658 DATLNQAKTNVDQSS

-1706 ADAYNAKVNE
+1706 EAAYNSKVNE

-1771 PTGKKESATTDLYA
+1771 PTGKKETATTDLYA

-1811 VDQNVQTALE
+1811 VDQNVQTVLE

-1853 PKANQAIEVKA
+1853 PKANQAIEAKA
-1864 EDTKESIDQSDQLT
+1864 EDTKESIDHSDQLT

-1890 QITDQAKQGITDATT
+1890 QITDQAKKGINDATT

-2020 QIEIIKNADADASA
+2020 QIEIIKNADASA

-2048 FADKL
+2048 FADNL

-2086 TNNGIDNND
+2086 TNNGTDNND

-2134 AATGETTATSAT
+2134 AATGETTATSTNNPST
-2146 DDANDKPQANN
+2146 DDANNKPTANN
-2157 NSSVDASTNS
+2157 NSSVDASTDNS
-2167 PTMDNDVTSKPEVES
+2167 ATGNGTIDKPEVES

-2190 PVTETDNAT
+2190 PATETDNVT
-2199 PAESTTNNNST
+2199 PAESTTNNNS

-2240 KDNASVND
+2240 KDNAFVND

-2260 SQSTNGKVAQP
+2260 SQSTNGMVVQP

-2302 DITEPNVPSNTS
+2302 DITEPKVPSNTS

-2328 QLKSETNVASNEADK
+2328 HLKSETNVASNEVDK
-2343 SPSKADTEVS
+2343 SEGNVDTDVS
-2353 NKPSTSASSEA
+2353 NKPSTSKPSEA
-2364 KDKMTSTNVSQKDDT
+2364 KDKATSTEDSQKADM
-2379 ATADTNDTQTS
+2379 ATADT
-2390 VGPVANNKAKDMQTN
+2390 KDNQAAIGATA
-2405 DTQKSVGSVANNKAT
+2405 DVNNKAT

-2437 SANQDMLNVTKPEEN
+2437 STNQDMLNVTKTEEN
-2452 KVKTKSAQQGKVNK
+2452 KANVKSAQQGKVNK

>member
-52 PADANAQPNAN
+52 PADPNAQPNAN
-63 AGAQANPA
+63 AGAQANPT

-78 NQGQPAA
+78 NQGGQADPA
-85 QPANQG
+85 ANQG
-91 GQANPAGGTAQPAG
+91 GQANPAGGAV
-105 GAAQPAA
+105 QPAA
-112 GTAQPAGQGNQAD
+112 GTTQPAGQGNQAD

-145 QGNNQATPANQTQ
+145 QGNNQATPNNNATPANQTQ
-158 PANAPAA
+158 PANAPAG
-165 AQPAAPVAANAQTQ
+165 AQPAAAVAANGQTQ

-413 SLKSDQF
+413 SLKADQF

-452 NMTVNYDQNANKVT
+452 NMTVNYDQTANKVT

-494 KVNVANIDT
+494 KVNIANIDT

-585 HVETANRASQT
+585 HVETANRASQA

-621 KAQEKVTAAQQSK
+621 KAQEKITAAQQSK

-657 EINKQTTSQGVT
+657 EINKQTTAQGVT

-705 QIKKSNAS
+705 QIKKSTAS

-718 DVANDKIGKIETKAI
+718 DVANDKIGEIETKAI
-733 KDIGAATTN
+733 KDIDAATTN

-755 INQTTPATTAKAAA
+755 INQTAPATTAKAEA

-814 TTMTAQ
+814 ATTTAQ
-820 DLERVKNEEISKIEN
+820 DLERVKNEEIFKIEN

-846 YNEVKQAAT
+846 YKEVKQAAT
-855 ARKAQNATVSNATNE
+855 ARKAQNATVSNATDE
-870 EVAEADAAVE
+870 EVAEANAAVDAAQTE
-880 AAQKQGLHDIQVVK
+880 GLHDIQVVK
-894 SKQEVADTKSKVLD
+894 SQQEVADTKAKVLD
-908 KINAIQTQA
+908 KINAIQTQSR
-917 KVKPAADTEVENA
+917 VKPAADTEVDNA

-947 EKQAAYTELD
+947 EKEAAYTELD
-957 TKKQEARTNLDTANS
+957 AKKQEARTNLDAANT
-972 NSEVA
+972 NSAVT

-1018 NDSTTEE
+1018 NDSTSEE

-1049 NADID
+1049 NS
-1054 NAAANADVDNAKTT
+1054 DVDNAKTT

-1082 KPAAKQAIADKVQAQ
+1082 KPQAKQAIADKVQAQ
-1097 ETAINANNGS
+1097 ETAIDANNGAI
-1107 TTEEKEAAKQQ
+1107 TEEKAAAKQQ

-1153 QPATTTKDDAKQAIA
+1153 QPATTTKDNAKQAIA

-1194 DVDNAVT
+1194 DVDNAVI

-1233 VNKKVTARN
+1233 VNKKATARN
-1242 EITAILNNKLQEIQ
+1242 EITTTLNNKLQEIQ

-1262 DEEKQAADAEANT
+1262 DEEKQDAETEANT
-1275 ENGKAN
+1275 ENAKAN
-1281 QAISAAI
+1281 QAITAAT
-1288 TNAQVDEA
+1288 TNAEVDEA
-1296 KANAEA
+1296 KTNAEA

-1307 TPKVVKKQAAKDEI
+1307 TPKVMKKQAAKDEI

-1326 TQTNVINNDQNATT
+1326 AQTAVINNDQNATN

-1364 TDDNGVD
+1364 TDNNGVD
-1371 QAKDAGKN
+1371 TAKDAGKN

-1388 AVKLN
+1388 AVKSN

-1420 NAAKDLVLKAKEKA
+1420 NAAKDLVSKAKEKA
-1434 YLDILNAQTTND
+1434 YQDILNAQTTND
-1446 VTQIKDQA
+1446 VTQLKDQA
-1454 VTDIQGI
+1454 VADIQGI

-1468 DVAKDELATKANE
+1468 DVAKGELTAKANE

-1521 DDVNTAKENAIQA
+1521 DDVNTAKDNAVQA

-1549 AELLTEMQNKI
+1549 AELLNEMQNKI
-1560 TEILSDNTTTNEE
+1560 TEILNDNTTTNEE
-1573 KGKDIEPVRATYE
+1573 KGKDIGPVRAAYE
-1586 EGLNNINTAN
+1586 EGLNNINVAN
-1596 TTGDVTTAKDTAVQK
+1596 STGDVTTAKDAAVQK

-1622 PAGKTALDQAAAD
+1622 PAGKTELDQAAAD
-1635 RKTQIEQTPNAS
+1635 KKTQIEQTPNAS

-1658 DAALNQAKTNVDQSS
+1658 DTELNQAKTNIDQSS
-1673 TNEYVD
+1673 TDDYVD
-1679 NAVKEGKAKINAVKT
+1679 AAVRDGKAKINAVKT

-1821 SINNGVDNG
+1821 SINNGVDNS
-1830 DVDDALTQGKAAID
+1830 DVDDALTQGKATID
-1844 AIQVDATVK
+1844 AVQVDATVK
-1853 PKANQAIEVKA
+1853 AKANQAIDAKA
-1864 EDTKESIDQSDQLT
+1864 QETKESIDQSDQLT

-1883 EALAMIK
+1883 EALATIK

-1949 VDADATTEEKEAFT
+1949 VDSDATTEEKEVFT
-1963 NALEDILSKA
+1963 NALEEILSKA

-2048 FADKL
+2048 FADDL

-2075 IVPQNDPDAND
+2075 IVPQNDPDANHSSS
-2086 TNNGIDNND
+2086 DNND
-2095 ATANSN
+2095 ATANTNVN
-2101 ANATPENTGQPNV
+2101 AEPDNAGQPNV
-2114 SETTDN
+2114 TESTDN
-2120 GKADASPTTPNNSD
+2120 ANADTSSTTTNNHND
-2134 AATGETTATSAT
+2134 AATGETTATSTNNSST
-2146 DDANDKPQANN
+2146 DDANDKPTANN
-2157 NSSVDASTNS
+2157 NSSVDASIDNS
-2167 PTMDNDVTSKPEVES
+2167 ATG
-2182 TNNGTTDK
+2182 NGTTDK
-2190 PVTETDNAT
+2190 PAT
-2199 PAESTTNNNST
+2199 TESTEKT
-2210 TTATNE
+2210 
-2216 NAPTGSTATAP
+2216 
-2227 TTAST
+2227 
-2232 EAASSADS
+2232 SSADS

-2248 SKQNAEVNNSAE
+2248 SNQNAEVNNSAE
-2260 SQSTNGKVAQP
+2260 SQPTNGKVAQP
-2271 KSENKAKAEKDGRD
+2271 KSENKAKVEKDGRD

-2314 KDKEESTTNQTDAG
+2314 KDKEESTSNQTDAG

-2364 KDKMTSTNVSQKDDT
+2364 KDKMTSTEDSQKADM
-2379 ATADTNDTQTS
+2379 ATADT
-2390 VGPVANNKAKDMQTN
+2390 KDNQA
-2405 DTQKSVGSVANNKAT
+2405 SIGSSADANNKAT

-2452 KVKTKSAQQGKVNK
+2452 KANAKSDQQGKVNK